1 MSYLCKKYVSCL
13 LLFTNALLRM
23 CENKCNFAPS
33 FIANSKIYIMNRVL
47 LFFAL
52 LLGMVCALPVS
63 AQVSGVIV
71 DETGEPIIGA
81 SILEKGTTNGTI
93 TDFDGNFTLDVAE
106 GAILEISY
114 VGYASQSLPAQANM
128 NVVLREDTEVL
139 EEVVVVGYGVQKKSD
154 LTGAISQVNEK
165 DLQKTPAPSIG
176 VALEGRA
183 AGLQV
188 TGSGAPGSNVS
199 LNIRGIGSINNSQPL
214 IVIDGVPTDVPL
226 NMINMDDVA
235 SVDVLKDASATA
247 IYGSRGAYGV
257 VIITTKKGE
266 NEKGHISLKGSFG
279 FDQLQRT
286 LPLLKAY
293 QFASLHNEMM
303 AAAGQ
308 PQYPGYADPLALGD
322 GTDWMSQLWQFAPTQ
337 NYCLSYS
344 GGTQKSNFY
353 VSGAYYD
360 QRGIIKTTA
369 YKRLTIQFNHDTQ
382 LFDWLKFGHK
392 LSLNH
397 DIKSGG
403 EYNIQNTMRALPTQ
417 PIYNE
422 DGSWAGPVGLAMY
435 VGDIANPI
443 GKMKENTST
452 TKGYN
457 LLGNIYAE
465 IKPLDWL
472 IFKTTFGMQVMY
484 WDTEGWTPK
493 YDWQP
498 IAQPESQVFRSFDK
512 SVTWLWDNTLTFIK
526 TFNQKHSFSAM
537 IGSSMQSNTYE
548 YMSGTVQGFISESAR
563 QLSNGLLEP
572 TIGGNKSDWALLSFM
587 SRVTYGYD
595 NRYLLTAT
603 FRADGSS
610 RFAKKNRW
618 GFFPSV
624 AVAWR
629 MSEEHWFEKNF
640 WLTDLKLRAGYG
652 LTGNQAS
659 VGNYAYASQLQTV
672 QYVFGDKQVAG
683 LAPWVLPNPNVRWET
698 VEQYNVGADLSFF
711 DQRLHATVDW
721 YIKNTNDML
730 VPMSVPI
737 SSGYS
742 DEAVPSINAGRM
754 RNTGVEVSL
763 NSLNFK
769 GDFTWT
775 TTVNFA
781 YNRNIILSLNDDVPM
796 YFDCNVHKIGYPVA
810 AFYGYVTDGIFQT
823 QEEVDMHAVQ
833 TIGSDK
839 YTSTQPGDIRFK
851 DLNGDGVINED
862 DRTILGSPTPAWTFS
877 MNNRFEFYGVDIEIY
892 LQGAAGNKIYN
903 GNRSTLEAMSVAQNQ
918 MTTVLDRWRPG
929 NPSNTMPRAVFS
941 DPNKNNRV
949 SDRFLE
955 PGDYLR
961 LKSIT
966 VGYTLPKKYTKKAL
980 MDEVRLSI
988 SGANLYT
995 LTRYKG
1001 LDPEVGGSGID
1012 SNVYPLTRNFTFG
1025 LNIIF

>member
-1 MSYLCKKYVSCL
+1 MVKKFLKLSMLCL
-13 LLFTNALLRM
+13 LLACT
-23 CENKCNFAPS
+23 
-33 FIANSKIYIMNRVL
+33 
-47 LFFAL
+47 
-52 LLGMVCALPVS
+52 LPLC

-93 TDFDGNFTLDVAE
+93 TDFDGNFVLDVAE
-106 GAILEISY
+106 GATLEISY
-114 VGYASQSLPAQANM
+114 VGYATQSLPAHADM
-128 NVVLREDTEVL
+128 HVVLKEDTEVL

-154 LTGAISQVNEK
+154 LTGSIAQVNEK
-165 DLQKTPAPSIG
+165 DLQKTPAPSLG
-176 VALEGRA
+176 SALEGRA

-266 NEKGHISLKGSFG
+266 NEKGHINLKASFG

-303 AAAGQ
+303 ANAGQ
-308 PQYPGYADPLALGD
+308 PQNPLFADPMTLGA
-322 GTDWMSQLWQFAPTQ
+322 GTDWMSELWQFAPTQ
-337 NYCLSYS
+337 NYSLSYS
-344 GGTQKSNFY
+344 GGTKKSNFY
-353 VSGAYYD
+353 VSGAFYD
-360 QRGIIKTTA
+360 QKGIIKTTA
-369 YKRLTIQFNHDTQ
+369 YRRITLQFNHDTQ

-397 DIKSGG
+397 DVKSGG

-417 PIYNE
+417 AIYNE

-443 GKMKENTST
+443 GKMNMNTSS

-484 WDTEGWTPK
+484 WDTESWTPA

-498 IAQPESQVFRSFDK
+498 IVQPESQVFHSFDK
-512 SVTWLWDNTLTFIK
+512 SVTWLWDNTLSFVK
-526 TFNQKHSFSAM
+526 TFNDKHNFTAM
-537 IGSSMQSNTYE
+537 IGSSMQANAYE
-548 YMSGTVQGFISESAR
+548 FMSGAVQGFVSENAR

-572 TIGGNKSDWALLSFM
+572 TIYGNKSDWSLLSFM
-587 SRVTYGYD
+587 GRVTYGYD
-595 NRYLLTAT
+595 NRYLVTAT

-624 AVAWR
+624 ALAWR
-629 MSEEHWFEKNF
+629 MSEENWFEKTF
-640 WLTDLKLRAGYG
+640 WLSDLKLRAGYG

-672 QYVFGDKQVAG
+672 QYVFGDKQVGG

-698 VEQYNVGADLSFF
+698 VEQYNVGADFAFF

-769 GDFTWT
+769 KTNFTWT
-775 TTVNFA
+775 TTVNLA
-781 YNRNIILSLNDDVPM
+781 YNHNVILSLNDNVPM
-796 YFDCNVHKIGYPVA
+796 YFDCNIHKVGYPVA

-823 QEEVDMHAVQ
+823 EEEVNQHAVQ

-839 YTSTQPGDIRFK
+839 FTSTQPGDIRFK

-862 DRTILGSPTPAWTFS
+862 DRTILGTPTPSWTFS
-877 MNNRFEFYGVDIEIY
+877 MNNRFEFYGVDVEVY

-918 MTTVLDRWRPG
+918 LTSTLDRWRPDYH
-929 NPSNTMPRAVFS
+929 STTMPRAVFS

-955 PGDYLR
+955 SGDYLR

-966 VGYTLPKKYTKKAL
+966 IGYTLPKKYTQKAL
-980 MDEVRLSI
+980 MEEVRFSI
-988 SGANLYT
+988 SGQNLYT
-995 LTRYKG
+995 LTRYTG

-1012 SNVYPLTRNFTFG
+1012 SNVYPMTRNFTFG
-1025 LNIIF
+1025 LNITF

>member
-1 MSYLCKKYVSCL
+1 MRKRRAKLSTLW
-13 LLFTNALLRM
+13 LFLA
-23 CENKCNFAPS
+23 
-33 FIANSKIYIMNRVL
+33 
-47 LFFAL
+47 
-52 LLGMVCALPVS
+52 CALSLS

-106 GAILEISY
+106 GATLEISY
-114 VGYASQSLPAQANM
+114 VGYATQSLAAAAGM
-128 NVVLREDTEVL
+128 RVVLKEDTEVL

-154 LTGAISQVNEK
+154 LTGSISQVSEK
-165 DLQKTPAPSIG
+165 DLQKTPAPSLG
-176 VALEGRA
+176 SALEGRA

-188 TGSGAPGSNVS
+188 TGVGAPGDNVR
-199 LNIRGIGSINNSQPL
+199 LTIRGVGSIENSDPL

-257 VIITTKKGE
+257 VIITTKRGE

-303 AAAGQ
+303 ANAGE
-308 PQYPGYADPLALGD
+308 PQNPAFADPKALGD
-322 GTDWMSQLWQFAPTQ
+322 GTDWMSELWQFAPTQ
-337 NYCLSYS
+337 NYSLSYS
-344 GGTQKSNFY
+344 GGNQKSNFY
-353 VSGAYYD
+353 VSGAFYD
-360 QRGIIKTTA
+360 QKGIIKTTA
-369 YKRLTIQFNHDTQ
+369 YRRITLQFNHDTQ
-382 LFDWLKFGHK
+382 ILNWLKFGHK

-397 DIKSGG
+397 DVKSGG

-417 PIYNE
+417 AIFNE

-443 GKMKENTST
+443 GKMKMNTNS

-472 IFKTTFGMQVMY
+472 IFKTTFGIQVMY
-484 WDTEGWTPK
+484 WDKQSWTPA

-512 SVTWLWDNTLTFIK
+512 SITWLWDNTLSFVK
-526 TFNQKHSFSAM
+526 TFKEKHNFTAM
-537 IGSSMQSNTYE
+537 IGSSMQANDYE
-548 YMSGTVQGFISESAR
+548 FMSGAVQGFVSENAR

-572 TIGGNKSDWALLSFM
+572 TIYGNKSDWALLSFM
-587 SRVTYGYD
+587 GRVTYGYD

-618 GFFPSV
+618 GYFPSV
-624 AVAWR
+624 ALAWR
-629 MSEEHWFEKNF
+629 MSEEHWFKKSF

-659 VGNYAYASQLQTV
+659 VGNYAYASKLQTV
-672 QYVFGDKQVAG
+672 QYSFGDKQVGG
-683 LAPWVLPNPNVRWET
+683 LAPWELPNPNVRWET
-698 VEQYNVGADLSFF
+698 VEQYNVGADFAFF

-742 DEAVPSINAGRM
+742 DEAVPRINAGKM

-769 GDFTWT
+769 NKNFTWT

-781 YNRNIILSLNDDVPM
+781 YNHNVILSLNDDVPM
-796 YFDCNVHKIGYPVA
+796 YFDCNIHKVGCPVA

-823 QEEVDMHAVQ
+823 QDEVDQHAVQ

-862 DRTILGSPTPAWTFS
+862 DRTILGSPTPSWTFS
-877 MNNRFEFYGVDIEIY
+877 MNNRFEFYGVDIELY
-892 LQGAAGNKIYN
+892 LQGAAGNMIYN

-918 MTTVLDRWRPG
+918 LTSTLDRWRPDHH
-929 NPSNTMPRAVFS
+929 STTMPRAVFS

-955 PGDYLR
+955 KGDYLR

-966 VGYTLPKKYTKKAL
+966 IGYTLPKHLTMKAH
-980 MDEVRLSI
+980 MDEVRFSV
-988 SGANLYT
+988 SGQNLYT
-995 LTRYKG
+995 FTRYTG

-1025 LNIIF
+1025 LNITF

>member
-1 MSYLCKKYVSCL
+1 MRKRRAKLSMLW
-13 LLFTNALLRM
+13 LFLA
-23 CENKCNFAPS
+23 
-33 FIANSKIYIMNRVL
+33 
-47 LFFAL
+47 
-52 LLGMVCALPVS
+52 CALSLS

-106 GAILEISY
+106 GATLEISY
-114 VGYASQSLPAQANM
+114 VGYATQSLAAAAGM
-128 NVVLREDTEVL
+128 RVVLKEDTEVL

-154 LTGAISQVNEK
+154 LTGSISQVSEK
-165 DLQKTPAPSIG
+165 DLQKTPAPSLG
-176 VALEGRA
+176 SALEGRA

-188 TGSGAPGSNVS
+188 TGVGAPGDNVR
-199 LNIRGIGSINNSQPL
+199 LTIRGVGSIENSDPL

-303 AAAGQ
+303 ANAGQ
-308 PQYPGYADPLALGD
+308 PQNPAFADPKALGD
-322 GTDWMSQLWQFAPTQ
+322 GTDWMSELWQFAPTQ
-337 NYCLSYS
+337 NYSLSYS

-353 VSGAYYD
+353 VSGAFYD
-360 QRGIIKTTA
+360 QKGIIKTTA
-369 YKRLTIQFNHDTQ
+369 YRRITLQFNHDTQ
-382 LFDWLKFGHK
+382 LLNWLKFGHK

-417 PIYNE
+417 AIKNE
-422 DGSWAGPVGLAMY
+422 DGTWAGPVGLAMY
-435 VGDIANPI
+435 VGDIANPV
-443 GKMKENTST
+443 GKMMENTSS

-472 IFKTTFGMQVMY
+472 IFKTTFGIQVMY
-484 WDTEGWTPK
+484 WDQQSWTPA

-498 IAQPESQVFRSFDK
+498 IAQPESQAFRSFDK
-512 SVTWLWDNTLTFIK
+512 SITWLWDNTLSFVK
-526 TFNQKHSFSAM
+526 TFKDKHNFTAM
-537 IGSSMQSNTYE
+537 IGSSMQANDYE
-548 YMSGTVQGFISESAR
+548 FMSGAVQGFVSENAR

-572 TIGGNKSDWALLSFM
+572 TIYGNKSDWALLSFM
-587 SRVTYGYD
+587 GRVTYGYD

-618 GFFPSV
+618 GYFPSV
-624 AVAWR
+624 ALAWR
-629 MSEEHWFEKNF
+629 MSEEHWFKKSF
-640 WLTDLKLRAGYG
+640 WLTDFKLRAGYG

-659 VGNYAYASQLQTV
+659 VSNYAYASKLQTV
-672 QYVFGDKQVAG
+672 QYSFGDKQVGG
-683 LAPWVLPNPNVRWET
+683 LAPWELPNPNVRWET
-698 VEQYNVGADLSFF
+698 VEQYNVGVDFAFF

-742 DEAVPSINAGRM
+742 DEAVPSINAGKM

-769 GDFTWT
+769 KKNFTWT

-781 YNRNIILSLNDDVPM
+781 YNRNMILSLNDDVPM
-796 YFDCNVHKIGYPVA
+796 YFDCNIHKVGYPVA
-810 AFYGYVTDGIFQT
+810 AFYGYVTDGIFQS
-823 QEEVDMHAVQ
+823 QEEVDQHAVQ
-833 TIGSDK
+833 TIGSDP

-851 DLNGDGVINED
+851 DINGDGVINED
-862 DRTILGSPTPAWTFS
+862 DRTILGSPTPSWTFS
-877 MNNRFEFYGVDIEIY
+877 MNNRFEFYGVDIELY
-892 LQGAAGNKIYN
+892 LQGAAGNMIYN

-918 MTTVLDRWRPG
+918 LTSTLDRWRPDYH
-929 NPSNTMPRAVFS
+929 STTMPRAVFS

-955 PGDYLR
+955 KGDYLR

-966 VGYTLPKKYTKKAL
+966 IGYTLPKHLTSKAR
-980 MDEVRLSI
+980 MDEVRFSV
-988 SGANLYT
+988 SGQNLYT
-995 LTRYKG
+995 FTRYTG

-1025 LNIIF
+1025 INITF

>member
-1 MSYLCKKYVSCL
+1 MKRLSKFSILW
-13 LLFTNALLRM
+13 LFLACTL
-23 CENKCNFAPS
+23 S
-33 FIANSKIYIMNRVL
+33 I
-47 LFFAL
+47 
-52 LLGMVCALPVS
+52 S
-63 AQVSGVIV
+63 AQVGGVIV

-106 GAILEISY
+106 GATLEISY
-114 VGYASQSLPAQANM
+114 VGYATQSLKAAAGM
-128 NVVLREDTEVL
+128 HVVLKEDTEVL

-154 LTGAISQVNEK
+154 LTGSISQVSEK
-165 DLQKTPAPSIG
+165 DLQKTPAPSLG
-176 VALEGRA
+176 SALEGRA

-188 TGSGAPGSNVS
+188 TGVGAPGDNVR
-199 LNIRGIGSINNSQPL
+199 LTIRGVGSIENSDPL

-257 VIITTKKGE
+257 VIITTKRGE

-308 PQYPGYADPLALGD
+308 PQNPAFADPKALGD
-322 GTDWMSQLWQFAPTQ
+322 GTDWMSELWQFAPTQ
-337 NYCLSYS
+337 NYSLSYS

-360 QRGIIKTTA
+360 QKGIIKTSA
-369 YKRLTIQFNHDTQ
+369 YKRITLQFNHDTQ
-382 LFDWLKFGHK
+382 LLNWLKFGHK

-403 EYNIQNTMRALPTQ
+403 EYDIQNTMRALPTQ
-417 PIYNE
+417 AIYNE

-443 GKMKENTST
+443 GKMKMNTSS

-472 IFKTTFGMQVMY
+472 IFRTTFGMQVMY
-484 WDTEGWTPK
+484 WDKQSWTPA

-498 IAQPESQVFRSFDK
+498 IAQPESQAFRSFEK
-512 SVTWLWDNTLTFIK
+512 SITWLWDNTLSFVK
-526 TFNQKHSFSAM
+526 TFKDKHNFTAM
-537 IGSSMQSNTYE
+537 IGSSMQANDYE
-548 YMSGTVQGFISESAR
+548 FMSGAVQGFVSENAR

-572 TIGGNKSDWALLSFM
+572 TIYGNKSDWALLSFM
-587 SRVTYGYD
+587 GRVTYGYD

-618 GFFPSV
+618 GYFPSV
-624 AVAWR
+624 ALAWR
-629 MSEEHWFEKNF
+629 MSEEHWFKKSF
-640 WLTDLKLRAGYG
+640 VLSDLKLRAGYG

-659 VGNYAYASQLQTV
+659 VGNYAYASKLQTV
-672 QYVFGDKQVAG
+672 QYSLGDKQVGG
-683 LAPWVLPNPNVRWET
+683 LAPWELPNPNVRWET
-698 VEQYNVGADLSFF
+698 VEQYNVGADFAFF
-711 DQRLHATVDW
+711 DQRLHANVDW

-742 DEAVPSINAGRM
+742 DESVPRINAGRM

-769 GDFTWT
+769 KKNFTWT

-781 YNRNIILSLNDDVPM
+781 YNHNVILSLNDNVPM
-796 YFDCNVHKIGYPVA
+796 YFDCNIHKVGYPVA
-810 AFYGYVTDGIFQT
+810 AFYGYVTDGIFQS
-823 QEEVDMHAVQ
+823 QEEVDQHAVQ
-833 TIGSDK
+833 TIGSDQ

-862 DRTILGSPTPAWTFS
+862 DRTILGSPTPSWTFS
-877 MNNRFEFYGVDIEIY
+877 MNNRFEFYGVDIELY
-892 LQGAAGNKIYN
+892 LQGAAGNMIYN

-918 MTTVLDRWRPG
+918 LTTTLDRWRPDYH
-929 NPSNTMPRAVFS
+929 STTMPRAVFS

-955 PGDYLR
+955 KGDYLR

-966 VGYTLPKKYTKKAL
+966 IGYTLPKHLTSKAR
-980 MDEVRLSI
+980 MDEVRFSV
-988 SGANLYT
+988 SGQNLYT
-995 LTRYKG
+995 FTRYTG

-1025 LNIIF
+1025 INITF

>member
-1 MSYLCKKYVSCL
+1 MNTKSIPITLI
-13 LLFTNALLRM
+13 LLFACVFPLW
-23 CENKCNFAPS
+23 
-33 FIANSKIYIMNRVL
+33 
-47 LFFAL
+47 
-52 LLGMVCALPVS
+52 

-71 DETGEPIIGA
+71 DEKGEPIIGA

-93 TDFDGNFTLDVAE
+93 TDFDGNFMLDVAE
-106 GAILEISY
+106 GATLEISY
-114 VGYASQSLPAQANM
+114 VGYATQSLPAAANM
-128 NVVLREDTEVL
+128 RIVLKEDTEVL

-154 LTGAISQVNEK
+154 LTGAISQVTEK
-165 DLQKTPAPSIG
+165 DLQKVPAPSIG

-266 NEKGHISLKGSFG
+266 NEKGHINLKASFG
-279 FDQLQRT
+279 FDRLQRT

-308 PQYPGYADPLALGD
+308 PQYSGYADPLAFGD
-322 GTDWMSQLWQFAPTQ
+322 GTDWMSELWQFAPTQ
-337 NYCLSYS
+337 NYSLSYS
-344 GGTQKSNFY
+344 GGTKKSNFY

-360 QRGIIKTTA
+360 QKGIIKTTA
-369 YKRLTIQFNHDTQ
+369 YKRLTLQFNHDTQ

-403 EYNIQNTMRALPTQ
+403 AYNIQNTMRALPTQ

-422 DGSWAGPVGLAMY
+422 DGTWAGPVGLAMY

-465 IKPLDWL
+465 IKPVDWL
-472 IFKTTFGMQVMY
+472 IFKTTFGIQALF
-484 WDTEGWTPK
+484 WDEEGWTPK

-498 IAQPESQVFRSFDK
+498 IAQPESEASRKFDK
-512 SVTWLWDNTLTFIK
+512 SITWLWDNTLTFVK
-526 TFNQKHSFSAM
+526 TFKQKHNFTAM
-537 IGSSMQSNTYE
+537 IGSSMQANTYE
-548 YMSGTVQGFISESAR
+548 FMSGSVQGFISETAK

-572 TIGGNKSDWALLSFM
+572 TIYGNKSDWALLSFM
-587 SRVTYGYD
+587 GRVTYGYD

-618 GFFPSV
+618 GYFPSV
-624 AVAWR
+624 ALAWR

-640 WLTDLKLRAGYG
+640 WLSDLKLRAGYG
-652 LTGNQAS
+652 QTGNQAS

-672 QYVFGDKQVAG
+672 QYVLGDKQVPG

-698 VEQYNVGADLSFF
+698 VEQYNVGADFAFF

-781 YNRNIILSLNDDVPM
+781 YNRNLILSLNDNVPM

-833 TIGSDK
+833 TIGSDQ
-839 YTSTQPGDIRFK
+839 YSSTQPGDIRFK
-851 DLNGDGVINED
+851 DLNGDGIINED
-862 DRTILGSPTPAWTFS
+862 DRTVLGSPTPTWTFS
-877 MNNRFEFYGVDIEIY
+877 MNNRFEFYGVDVEVY

-918 MTTVLDRWRPG
+918 MTTVLDRWRPD
-929 NPSNTMPRAVFS
+929 NPTNTMPRAVFS

-955 PGDYLR
+955 SGDYLR

-980 MDEVRLSI
+980 MDEVRFSF
-988 SGANLYT
+988 SGQNLYT
-995 LTRYKG
+995 LTRYTG

-1025 LNIIF
+1025 LNITF

>member
-1 MSYLCKKYVSCL
+1 MNTKSIPITLI
-13 LLFTNALLRM
+13 LLFA
-23 CENKCNFAPS
+23 CVFP
-33 FIANSKIYIMNRVL
+33 FW
-47 LFFAL
+47 
-52 LLGMVCALPVS
+52 
-63 AQVSGVIV
+63 AQVSGVIL
-71 DETGEPIIGA
+71 DENGEPVIGA

-93 TDFDGNFTLDVAE
+93 TDFDGNFMLDVAE
-106 GAILEISY
+106 GATLEISY
-114 VGYASQSLPAQANM
+114 VGYATQSLPAAANM
-128 NVVLREDTEVL
+128 RIVLKEDTEVL

-154 LTGAISQVNEK
+154 LTGAISQVTEK
-165 DLQKTPAPSIG
+165 DLQKVPAPSIG

-257 VIITTKKGE
+257 VIITTKKGD
-266 NEKGHISLKGSFG
+266 NEKGHINLKASFG

-286 LPLLKAY
+286 LSLLKAY

-303 AAAGQ
+303 EAAGQ
-308 PQYPGYADPLALGD
+308 PQYSGYADPLVFGD
-322 GTDWMSQLWQFAPTQ
+322 GTDWMSELWQFAPTQ
-337 NYCLSYS
+337 NYSLSYS
-344 GGTQKSNFY
+344 GGTKKSNFY

-360 QRGIIKTTA
+360 QKGIIKTTA
-369 YKRLTIQFNHDTQ
+369 YKRLTLQFNHDTQ

-403 EYNIQNTMRALPTQ
+403 AYNIQNTMRALPTQ

-422 DGSWAGPVGLAMY
+422 DGTWAGPVGLAMY

-443 GKMKENTST
+443 GKMMENTST

-457 LLGNIYAE
+457 ILGNIYAE
-465 IKPLDWL
+465 IKPVDWL
-472 IFKTTFGMQVMY
+472 IFKTTFGIQALF
-484 WDTEGWTPK
+484 WDKEGWTPK

-498 IAQPESQVFRSFDK
+498 IAQPESEASREFDK
-512 SVTWLWDNTLTFIK
+512 SITWLWDNTLTFVK
-526 TFNQKHSFSAM
+526 TFKQKHNFTAM
-537 IGSSMQSNTYE
+537 IGSSMQANTYE
-548 YMSGTVQGFISESAR
+548 FMSGSVQGFISETAK

-572 TIGGNKSDWALLSFM
+572 TIYGNKSDWALLSFM
-587 SRVTYGYD
+587 GRVTYGYD

-618 GFFPSV
+618 GYFPSV
-624 AVAWR
+624 ALAWR

-640 WLTDLKLRAGYG
+640 WLSDLKLRAGYG
-652 LTGNQAS
+652 QTGNQAS

-672 QYVFGDKQVAG
+672 QYVLGDKQVPG

-698 VEQYNVGADLSFF
+698 VEQYNVGADFAFF

-769 GDFTWT
+769 KTNFTWT

-781 YNRNIILSLNDDVPM
+781 YNHNTILSLNDDVPM
-796 YFDCNVHKIGYPVA
+796 YFDCNIHKVGYPVA

-839 YTSTQPGDIRFK
+839 YSSTQPGDIRFK
-851 DLNGDGVINED
+851 DLNGDGIINED
-862 DRTILGSPTPAWTFS
+862 DRTVLGSPTPTWTFS
-877 MNNRFEFYGVDIEIY
+877 MNNRFEFYGVDVEVY

-918 MTTVLDRWRPG
+918 MTTVLDRWRPD
-929 NPSNTMPRAVFS
+929 NPTNTMPRAVFS

-955 PGDYLR
+955 SGDYLR

-966 VGYTLPKKYTKKAL
+966 IGYTLPKKYTKKAL
-980 MDEVRLSI
+980 MDEVRFSF
-988 SGANLYT
+988 SGQNLYT
-995 LTRYKG
+995 LTRYTG

-1025 LNIIF
+1025 LNITF

>member
-1 MSYLCKKYVSCL
+1 MKRLSKFSILW
-13 LLFTNALLRM
+13 LFLACTL
-23 CENKCNFAPS
+23 S
-33 FIANSKIYIMNRVL
+33 I
-47 LFFAL
+47 
-52 LLGMVCALPVS
+52 S
-63 AQVSGVIV
+63 AQVGGVIV

-106 GAILEISY
+106 GATLEISY
-114 VGYASQSLPAQANM
+114 VGYAMQSLKAAAGM
-128 NVVLREDTEVL
+128 HVVLKEDTEVL

-154 LTGAISQVNEK
+154 LTGSISQVSEK
-165 DLQKTPAPSIG
+165 DLQKTPAPSLG
-176 VALEGRA
+176 SALEGRA

-235 SVDVLKDASATA
+235 TVDVLKDASATA

-303 AAAGQ
+303 ANAGQ
-308 PQYPGYADPLALGD
+308 PQNPAFADPKALGD
-322 GTDWMSQLWQFAPTQ
+322 GTDWMSELWQFAPTQ
-337 NYCLSYS
+337 NYSLSYS

-353 VSGAYYD
+353 VSGAFYD
-360 QRGIIKTTA
+360 QKGIIKTTA
-369 YKRLTIQFNHDTQ
+369 YRRITLQFNHDTQ
-382 LFDWLKFGHK
+382 LLNWLKFGHK

-417 PIYNE
+417 AIKNE
-422 DGSWAGPVGLAMY
+422 DGTWAGPVGLAMY
-435 VGDIANPI
+435 VGDIANPV
-443 GKMKENTST
+443 GKMMENTSS

-472 IFKTTFGMQVMY
+472 IFKTTFGIQVMY
-484 WDTEGWTPK
+484 WDQQSWTPA

-498 IAQPESQVFRSFDK
+498 IAQPESQAFRSFDK
-512 SVTWLWDNTLTFIK
+512 SITWLWDNTLSFVK
-526 TFNQKHSFSAM
+526 TFKDKHNFTAM
-537 IGSSMQSNTYE
+537 IGSSMQANDYE
-548 YMSGTVQGFISESAR
+548 FMSGAVQGFVSENAR

-572 TIGGNKSDWALLSFM
+572 TIYGNKSDWALLSFM
-587 SRVTYGYD
+587 GRVTYGYD

-618 GFFPSV
+618 GYFPSV
-624 AVAWR
+624 ALAWR
-629 MSEEHWFEKNF
+629 MSEEHWFKKSF
-640 WLTDLKLRAGYG
+640 WLTDFKLRAGYG

-659 VGNYAYASQLQTV
+659 VSNYAYASKLQTV
-672 QYVFGDKQVAG
+672 QYSFGGKQVGG
-683 LAPWVLPNPNVRWET
+683 LAPWELPNPNVRWET
-698 VEQYNVGADLSFF
+698 VEQYNVGADFAFF

-742 DEAVPSINAGRM
+742 DEAVPSINAGKM

-769 GDFTWT
+769 KKNFTWT

-781 YNRNIILSLNDDVPM
+781 YNRNMILSLNDDVPM
-796 YFDCNVHKIGYPVA
+796 YFDCNIHKVGYPVA
-810 AFYGYVTDGIFQT
+810 AFYGYVTDGIFQS
-823 QEEVDMHAVQ
+823 QEEVEQHAVQ
-833 TIGSDK
+833 TIGSDQ

-862 DRTILGSPTPAWTFS
+862 DRTILGSPTPSWTFS
-877 MNNRFEFYGVDIEIY
+877 MNNRFEFYGVDIELY
-892 LQGAAGNKIYN
+892 LQGAAGNMIYN

-918 MTTVLDRWRPG
+918 LTSTLDRWRPDYH
-929 NPSNTMPRAVFS
+929 STTMPRAVFS

-955 PGDYLR
+955 KGDYLR

-966 VGYTLPKKYTKKAL
+966 IGYTLPKHLTSKAR
-980 MDEVRLSI
+980 MDEVRFSV
-988 SGANLYT
+988 SGQNLYT
-995 LTRYKG
+995 FTRYTG

-1025 LNIIF
+1025 INITF

>member
-1 MSYLCKKYVSCL
+1 MMKRLSKLSILWL
-13 LLFTNALLRM
+13 LLT
-23 CENKCNFAPS
+23 
-33 FIANSKIYIMNRVL
+33 
-47 LFFAL
+47 
-52 LLGMVCALPVS
+52 CALPIC
-63 AQVSGVIV
+63 AQVNGVIV

-81 SILEKGTTNGTI
+81 SVLEKGTTNGTI
-93 TDFDGNFTLDVAE
+93 TDFDGNFALQVAE
-106 GAILEISY
+106 GAMLEISY
-114 VGYASQSLPAQANM
+114 VGYASQTLPAAANM
-128 NVVLREDTEVL
+128 NIVLKEDAEVL

-154 LTGAISQVNEK
+154 LTGSISQVNEK
-165 DLQKTPAPSIG
+165 DLQKMPAPSLG
-176 VALEGRA
+176 AALEGRA

-199 LNIRGIGSINNSQPL
+199 LNIRGVGSINNSQPL

-226 NMINMDDVA
+226 NMLNMDDVA
-235 SVDVLKDASATA
+235 SIDVLKDASATA

-279 FDQLQRT
+279 FDQIQRT
-286 LPLLKAY
+286 LPLLNAS

-308 PQYPGYADPLALGD
+308 PQYSAYADPTKLGV
-322 GTDWMSQLWQFAPTQ
+322 GTDWMSELWQFAPTQ

-353 VSGAYYD
+353 VSGAYFD
-360 QRGIIKTTA
+360 QKGIIKTTD
-369 YKRLTIQFNHDTQ
+369 YKRITLQFNHDTK
-382 LFDWLKFGHK
+382 LFEWLRFGHK

-397 DIKSGG
+397 DIKSSG

-417 PIYNE
+417 AIKNE
-422 DGSWAGPVGLAMY
+422 DGTWAGPTGLAMY
-435 VGDIANPI
+435 VGDITNPI
-443 GKMKENTST
+443 GKMMENNST

-472 IFKTTFGMQVMY
+472 IFKTTFGIQVMY
-484 WDTEGWTPK
+484 WDTEGWSPA
-493 YDWQP
+493 YDWKP
-498 IAQPESQVFRSFDK
+498 IAQPESQVSHSFDK
-512 SVTWLWDNTLTFIK
+512 SITWLWDNTLSFVK
-526 TFNQKHSFSAM
+526 TFKEKHAFTAM
-537 IGSSMQSNTYE
+537 IGSSMQANNYE
-548 YMSGTVQGFISESAR
+548 YMAGAVQGFISEEAR
-563 QLSNGLLEP
+563 QLSNGLLDP
-572 TIGGNKSDWALLSFM
+572 TLSGNKSDWALLSFM

-595 NRYLLTAT
+595 NRYLFTAT

-618 GFFPSV
+618 GFFPSFG
-624 AVAWR
+624 AAWR
-629 MSEEHWFEKNF
+629 ISEEHWFNKTF

-672 QYVFGDKQVAG
+672 QYVFGGTQVAG

-698 VEQYNVGADLSFF
+698 VEQYNVGVDLALF
-711 DQRLHATVDW
+711 DQRLHATIDG
-721 YIKNTNDML
+721 YIKNTNNML

-754 RNTGVEVSL
+754 RNMGIEVSL

-769 GDFTWT
+769 NPNFTWT
-775 TTVNFA
+775 TTVNFSYN
-781 YNRNIILSLNDDVPM
+781 YNRILSLNDDVPM
-796 YFDCNVHKIGYPVA
+796 YFDCNIHAVNYPVA
-810 AFYGYVTDGIFQT
+810 AFYGYVTDGIFQS
-823 QEEVDMHAVQ
+823 QEEIDAHAIQ

-851 DLNGDGVINED
+851 DLNNDGVINED
-862 DRTILGSPTPAWTFS
+862 DRTILGSPTPSWTFS
-877 MNNRFEFYGVDIEIY
+877 MNNRFEFYGVDIEVY
-892 LQGAAGNKIYN
+892 LQGVAGNKIYN
-903 GNRSTLEAMSVAQNQ
+903 GNRATLEAMSVAQNQ
-918 MTTVLDRWRPG
+918 MTTVLDRWRED

-949 SDRFLE
+949 SDRYLE
-955 PGDYLR
+955 DGDYLR

-966 VGYTLPKKYTKKAL
+966 IGYTLPKHLTKKAL
-980 MDEVRLSI
+980 MEEVRFSV
-988 SGANLYT
+988 SGQNLYT
-995 LTRYKG
+995 FTRYTG
-1001 LDPEVGGSGID
+1001 LDPEVGGTGID

-1025 LNIIF
+1025 LNIMF

>member
-1 MSYLCKKYVSCL
+1 MKRLSKFSILW
-13 LLFTNALLRM
+13 LFLACTL
-23 CENKCNFAPS
+23 S
-33 FIANSKIYIMNRVL
+33 I
-47 LFFAL
+47 
-52 LLGMVCALPVS
+52 S
-63 AQVSGVIV
+63 AQVGGVIV

-106 GAILEISY
+106 GATLEISY
-114 VGYASQSLPAQANM
+114 VGYATQSLKAAAGM
-128 NVVLREDTEVL
+128 HVVLKEDTEVL

-154 LTGAISQVNEK
+154 LTGSISQVSEK
-165 DLQKTPAPSIG
+165 DLQKTPAPSLG
-176 VALEGRA
+176 SALEGRA

-235 SVDVLKDASATA
+235 TVDVLKDASATA

-303 AAAGQ
+303 ANAGQ
-308 PQYPGYADPLALGD
+308 PQNPAFADPKALGD
-322 GTDWMSQLWQFAPTQ
+322 GTDWMSELWQFAPTQ
-337 NYCLSYS
+337 NYSLSYS

-353 VSGAYYD
+353 VSGAFYD
-360 QRGIIKTTA
+360 QKGIIKTTA
-369 YKRLTIQFNHDTQ
+369 YRRITLQFNHDTQ
-382 LFDWLKFGHK
+382 LLNWLKFGHK

-417 PIYNE
+417 AIKNE
-422 DGSWAGPVGLAMY
+422 DGTWAGPVGLAMY
-435 VGDIANPI
+435 VGDIANPV
-443 GKMKENTST
+443 GKMMENTSS

-472 IFKTTFGMQVMY
+472 IFKTTFGIQVMY
-484 WDTEGWTPK
+484 WDQQSWTPA

-498 IAQPESQVFRSFDK
+498 IAQPESQAFRSFDK
-512 SVTWLWDNTLTFIK
+512 SITWLWDNTLSFVK
-526 TFNQKHSFSAM
+526 TFKDKHNFTAM
-537 IGSSMQSNTYE
+537 IGSSMQANDYE
-548 YMSGTVQGFISESAR
+548 FMSGAVQGFVSENAR

-572 TIGGNKSDWALLSFM
+572 TIYGNKSDWALLSFM
-587 SRVTYGYD
+587 GRVTYGYD

-618 GFFPSV
+618 GYFPSV
-624 AVAWR
+624 ALAWR
-629 MSEEHWFEKNF
+629 MSEEHWFKKSF
-640 WLTDLKLRAGYG
+640 WLTDFKLRAGYG

-659 VGNYAYASQLQTV
+659 VSNYAYASKLQTV
-672 QYVFGDKQVAG
+672 QYSFGDKQVGG
-683 LAPWVLPNPNVRWET
+683 LAPWELPNPNVRWET
-698 VEQYNVGADLSFF
+698 VEQYNVGADFAFF

-742 DEAVPSINAGRM
+742 DEAVPSINAGKM

-769 GDFTWT
+769 KKNFTWT

-781 YNRNIILSLNDDVPM
+781 YNRNMILSLNDDVPM
-796 YFDCNVHKIGYPVA
+796 YFDCNIHKVGYPVA
-810 AFYGYVTDGIFQT
+810 AFYGYVTDGIFQS
-823 QEEVDMHAVQ
+823 QEEVDQHAVQ
-833 TIGSDK
+833 TIGSDQ

-862 DRTILGSPTPAWTFS
+862 DRTILGSPTPSWTFS
-877 MNNRFEFYGVDIEIY
+877 MNNRFEFYGVDIELY
-892 LQGAAGNKIYN
+892 LQGAAGNMIYN

-918 MTTVLDRWRPG
+918 LTSTLDRWRPDYH
-929 NPSNTMPRAVFS
+929 STTMPRAVFS

-955 PGDYLR
+955 KGDYLR

-966 VGYTLPKKYTKKAL
+966 IGYTLPKHLTSKAR
-980 MDEVRLSI
+980 MDEVRFSV
-988 SGANLYT
+988 SGQNLYT
-995 LTRYKG
+995 FTRYTG

-1025 LNIIF
+1025 INITF

>member
-1 MSYLCKKYVSCL
+1 MKRISILTI
-13 LLFTNALLRM
+13 LFLSLA
-23 CENKCNFAPS
+23 
-33 FIANSKIYIMNRVL
+33 
-47 LFFAL
+47 
-52 LLGMVCALPVS
+52 CATPIW
-63 AQVSGVIV
+63 AQVTGTIV

-93 TDFDGNFTLDVAE
+93 TDFDGNFTLDVSE
-106 GAILEISY
+106 GAMLEISY
-114 VGYASQSLPAQANM
+114 VGYASQSLPAKANM
-128 NVVLREDTEVL
+128 NVVLKEDTEVL

-154 LTGAISQVNEK
+154 LTGSISQVSEK
-165 DLQKTPAPSIG
+165 DLQKTPAPSLG
-176 VALEGRA
+176 SALEGRA

-188 TGSGAPGSNVS
+188 TGVGAPGDNVR
-199 LNIRGIGSINNSQPL
+199 LTIRGVGSIENSDPL

-257 VIITTKKGE
+257 VIITTKRGE

-303 AAAGQ
+303 ANAGE
-308 PQYPGYADPLALGD
+308 PQNPAFADPTALGN
-322 GTDWMSQLWQFAPTQ
+322 GTDWMSELWQFAPTQ
-337 NYCLSYS
+337 NYSLSYS
-344 GGTQKSNFY
+344 GGNQKSNFY
-353 VSGAYYD
+353 VSGAFYD
-360 QRGIIKTTA
+360 QKGIIKTTA
-369 YKRLTIQFNHDTQ
+369 YRRITLQFNHDTQ
-382 LFDWLKFGHK
+382 ILNWLKFGHK

-397 DIKSGG
+397 DVKSGG
-403 EYNIQNTMRALPTQ
+403 EHNIQNTMRALPTQ
-417 PIYNE
+417 AIFNE

-443 GKMKENTST
+443 GKMKMNTNS

-472 IFKTTFGMQVMY
+472 IFKTTFGIQVMY
-484 WDTEGWTPK
+484 WDKQSWTPA

-512 SVTWLWDNTLTFIK
+512 SITWLWDNTLSFVK
-526 TFNQKHSFSAM
+526 TFKEKHNFTAM
-537 IGSSMQSNTYE
+537 IGSSMQANDYE
-548 YMSGTVQGFISESAR
+548 FMSGAVQGFVSENAR

-572 TIGGNKSDWALLSFM
+572 TIYGNKSDWALLSFM
-587 SRVTYGYD
+587 GRVTYGYD

-618 GFFPSV
+618 GYFPSV
-624 AVAWR
+624 ALAWR
-629 MSEEHWFEKNF
+629 MSEEHWFKKSF

-659 VGNYAYASQLQTV
+659 VGNYAYASKLQTV
-672 QYVFGDKQVAG
+672 QYSFGDKQVGG
-683 LAPWVLPNPNVRWET
+683 LAPWELPNPNVRWET
-698 VEQYNVGADLSFF
+698 VEQYNVGADFAFF

-742 DEAVPSINAGRM
+742 DEAVPRINAGKM

-763 NSLNFK
+763 NSMNFK
-769 GDFTWT
+769 NKNFTWT

-781 YNRNIILSLNDDVPM
+781 YNHNVILSLNDNVPM
-796 YFDCNVHKIGYPVA
+796 YFDCNIHKVGCPVA
-810 AFYGYVTDGIFQT
+810 AFYGYVTDGIFQS
-823 QEEVDMHAVQ
+823 QEEVDQHAVQ

-862 DRTILGSPTPAWTFS
+862 DRTILGSPMPSWTFS
-877 MNNRFEFYGVDIEIY
+877 MNNRFEFYGVDIEVY
-892 LQGAAGNKIYN
+892 LQGAAGNMIYN

-918 MTTVLDRWRPG
+918 LTSTLDRWRPDHH
-929 NPSNTMPRAVFS
+929 STTMPRAVFS

-955 PGDYLR
+955 KGDYLR

-966 VGYTLPKKYTKKAL
+966 IGYTLPKHLTMKAH
-980 MDEVRLSI
+980 MEEVRFSV
-988 SGANLYT
+988 SGQNLYT
-995 LTRYKG
+995 FTRYTG

-1025 LNIIF
+1025 LNITF

>member
-1 MSYLCKKYVSCL
+1 MKKYSIFSVL
-13 LLFTNALLRM
+13 LLM
-23 CENKCNFAPS
+23 
-33 FIANSKIYIMNRVL
+33 
-47 LFFAL
+47 LF
-52 LLGMVCALPVS
+52 CAVS
-63 AQVSGVIV
+63 IQAQVSGVIV

-93 TDFDGNFTLDVAE
+93 TDFDGNFLLNVAE
-106 GAILEISY
+106 GVTLEISY
-114 VGYASQSLPAQANM
+114 VGYASQSLIAAANM
-128 NVVLREDTEVL
+128 RVVLKEDTEVL

-154 LTGAISQVNEK
+154 LTGSISQVSEK
-165 DLQKTPAPSIG
+165 DLQKTPAPSLG
-176 VALEGRA
+176 SALEGRA

-188 TGSGAPGSNVS
+188 TGVGAPGDNVR
-199 LNIRGIGSINNSQPL
+199 LTIRGVGSIENSDPL

-257 VIITTKKGE
+257 VIITTKRGE

-303 AAAGQ
+303 ANAGE
-308 PQYPGYADPLALGD
+308 PQNPAFADPKALGD
-322 GTDWMSQLWQFAPTQ
+322 GTDWMSELWQFAPTQ
-337 NYCLSYS
+337 NYSLSYS
-344 GGTQKSNFY
+344 GGNQKSNFY
-353 VSGAYYD
+353 VSGAFYD
-360 QRGIIKTTA
+360 QKGIIKTTA
-369 YKRLTIQFNHDTQ
+369 YRRITLQFNHDTQ
-382 LFDWLKFGHK
+382 ILNWLKFGHK

-397 DIKSGG
+397 DVKSGG

-417 PIYNE
+417 AIKNE
-422 DGSWAGPVGLAMY
+422 DGTWAGPVGLAMY

-443 GKMKENTST
+443 GKMKMNTNS

-472 IFKTTFGMQVMY
+472 IFKTTFGIQVMY
-484 WDTEGWTPK
+484 WDKQSWTPA

-512 SVTWLWDNTLTFIK
+512 SITWLWDNTLSFVK
-526 TFNQKHSFSAM
+526 TFKEKHNFTAM
-537 IGSSMQSNTYE
+537 IGSSMQANDYE
-548 YMSGTVQGFISESAR
+548 FMSGAVQGFVSENAR

-572 TIGGNKSDWALLSFM
+572 TIYGNKSDWALLSFM
-587 SRVTYGYD
+587 GRVTYGYD

-618 GFFPSV
+618 GYFPSV
-624 AVAWR
+624 ALAWR
-629 MSEEHWFEKNF
+629 MSEEHWFKKSF

-659 VGNYAYASQLQTV
+659 VGNYAYASKLQTV
-672 QYVFGDKQVAG
+672 QYSFGDKQVGG
-683 LAPWVLPNPNVRWET
+683 LAPWELPNPNVRWET
-698 VEQYNVGADLSFF
+698 VEQYNVGADFAFF

-742 DEAVPSINAGRM
+742 DEAVPRINAGKM

-769 GDFTWT
+769 NKNFTWT

-781 YNRNIILSLNDDVPM
+781 YNHNVILSLNDDVPM
-796 YFDCNVHKIGYPVA
+796 YFDCNIHKVGCPVA

-823 QEEVDMHAVQ
+823 QDEVDQHAVQ

-862 DRTILGSPTPAWTFS
+862 DRTILGSPTPSWTFS
-877 MNNRFEFYGVDIEIY
+877 MNNRFEFYGVDIELY
-892 LQGAAGNKIYN
+892 LQGAAGNMIYN

-918 MTTVLDRWRPG
+918 LTSTLDRWRPDHH
-929 NPSNTMPRAVFS
+929 STTMPRAVFS

-955 PGDYLR
+955 KGDYLR

-966 VGYTLPKKYTKKAL
+966 IGYTLPKHLTSKAH
-980 MDEVRLSI
+980 MEEVRFSV
-988 SGANLYT
+988 SGQNLYT
-995 LTRYKG
+995 FTRYTG

-1025 LNIIF
+1025 LNITF

>member
-1 MSYLCKKYVSCL
+1 MRKRRAKLSMLW
-13 LLFTNALLRM
+13 LFLA
-23 CENKCNFAPS
+23 
-33 FIANSKIYIMNRVL
+33 
-47 LFFAL
+47 
-52 LLGMVCALPVS
+52 CALSLS

-106 GAILEISY
+106 GATLEISY
-114 VGYASQSLPAQANM
+114 VGYATQSLAAAAGM
-128 NVVLREDTEVL
+128 RVVLKEDTEVL

-154 LTGAISQVNEK
+154 LTGSISQVSEK
-165 DLQKTPAPSIG
+165 DLQKTPAPSLG
-176 VALEGRA
+176 SALEGRA

-188 TGSGAPGSNVS
+188 TGVGAPGDNVR
-199 LNIRGIGSINNSQPL
+199 LTIRGVGSIENSDPL

-303 AAAGQ
+303 ANAGQ
-308 PQYPGYADPLALGD
+308 PQNPAFADPKALGD
-322 GTDWMSQLWQFAPTQ
+322 GTDWMSELWQFAPTQ
-337 NYCLSYS
+337 NYSLSYS

-353 VSGAYYD
+353 VSGAFYD
-360 QRGIIKTTA
+360 QKGIIKTTA
-369 YKRLTIQFNHDTQ
+369 YRRITLQFNHDTQ
-382 LFDWLKFGHK
+382 LLNWLKFGHK

-417 PIYNE
+417 AIKNE
-422 DGSWAGPVGLAMY
+422 DGTWAGPVGLAMY
-435 VGDIANPI
+435 VGDIANPV
-443 GKMKENTST
+443 GKMMENTSS

-472 IFKTTFGMQVMY
+472 IFKTTFGIQVMY
-484 WDTEGWTPK
+484 WDQQSWTPA

-498 IAQPESQVFRSFDK
+498 IAQPESQAFRSFDK
-512 SVTWLWDNTLTFIK
+512 SITWLWDNTLSFVK
-526 TFNQKHSFSAM
+526 TFKDKHNFTAM
-537 IGSSMQSNTYE
+537 IGSSMQANDYE
-548 YMSGTVQGFISESAR
+548 FMSGAVQGFVSENAR

-572 TIGGNKSDWALLSFM
+572 TIYGNKSDWALLSFM
-587 SRVTYGYD
+587 GRVTYGYD

-618 GFFPSV
+618 GYFPSV
-624 AVAWR
+624 ALAWR
-629 MSEEHWFEKNF
+629 MSEEHWFKKSF
-640 WLTDLKLRAGYG
+640 WLTDFKLRAGYG

-659 VGNYAYASQLQTV
+659 VSNYAYASKLQTV
-672 QYVFGDKQVAG
+672 QYSFGDKQVGG
-683 LAPWVLPNPNVRWET
+683 LAPWELPNPNVRWET
-698 VEQYNVGADLSFF
+698 VEQYNVGADFAFF

-742 DEAVPSINAGRM
+742 DEAVPSINAGKM

-769 GDFTWT
+769 KKNFTWT

-781 YNRNIILSLNDDVPM
+781 YNRNMILSLNDDVPM
-796 YFDCNVHKIGYPVA
+796 YFDCNIHKVGYPVA
-810 AFYGYVTDGIFQT
+810 AFYGYVTDGIFQS
-823 QEEVDMHAVQ
+823 QEEVDQHAVQ
-833 TIGSDK
+833 TIGSDP

-851 DLNGDGVINED
+851 DINGDGVINED
-862 DRTILGSPTPAWTFS
+862 DRTILGSPTPSWTFS
-877 MNNRFEFYGVDIEIY
+877 MNNRFEFYGVDIELY
-892 LQGAAGNKIYN
+892 LQGAAGNMIYN

-918 MTTVLDRWRPG
+918 LTSTLDRWRPDYH
-929 NPSNTMPRAVFS
+929 STTMPRAVFS

-955 PGDYLR
+955 KGDYLR

-966 VGYTLPKKYTKKAL
+966 IGYTLPKHLTSKAR
-980 MDEVRLSI
+980 MDEVRFSV
-988 SGANLYT
+988 SGQNLYT
-995 LTRYKG
+995 FTRYTG

-1025 LNIIF
+1025 INITF

>member
-1 MSYLCKKYVSCL
+1 MKRLSKLSIIWML
-13 LLFTNALLRM
+13 LT
-23 CENKCNFAPS
+23 
-33 FIANSKIYIMNRVL
+33 
-47 LFFAL
+47 
-52 LLGMVCALPVS
+52 CALAMS

-93 TDFDGNFTLDVAE
+93 TDYDGNFTLDVAE
-106 GAILEISY
+106 GAMLDISY
-114 VGYASQSLPAQANM
+114 VGYAPQSVKADAGM
-128 NVVLREDTEVL
+128 HIVLKEDTEVL

-154 LTGAISQVNEK
+154 LTGSISQVSEK
-165 DLQKTPAPSIG
+165 DLQKTPAPSLG
-176 VALEGRA
+176 SALEGRA

-235 SVDVLKDASATA
+235 TVDVLKDASATA

-303 AAAGQ
+303 ANAGQ
-308 PQYPGYADPLALGD
+308 PQNPAFADPTALGD
-322 GTDWMSQLWQFAPTQ
+322 GTDWMSELWQFAPTQ
-337 NYCLSYS
+337 NYSLSYS

-353 VSGAYYD
+353 VSGAFYD
-360 QRGIIKTTA
+360 QKGVIKTTA
-369 YKRLTIQFNHDTQ
+369 YRRITLQFNHDTQ
-382 LFDWLKFGHK
+382 LLNWLKFGHK

-397 DIKSGG
+397 DVKSGG

-417 PIYNE
+417 AIYNE

-443 GKMKENTST
+443 GKMKMNTNS

-457 LLGNIYAE
+457 VLGNIYAE

-472 IFKTTFGMQVMY
+472 IFKTTFGIQVMF
-484 WDTEGWTPK
+484 WDKQSWTPA

-512 SVTWLWDNTLTFIK
+512 SVTWLWDNTLSFVK
-526 TFNQKHSFSAM
+526 TFKDKHNFTAM
-537 IGSSMQSNTYE
+537 IGSSMQANDYE
-548 YMSGTVQGFISESAR
+548 FMSGAVQGFVSENAR

-572 TIGGNKSDWALLSFM
+572 TIYGNKSDWALLSFM
-587 SRVTYGYD
+587 GRVTYGYD

-618 GFFPSV
+618 GYFPSV
-624 AVAWR
+624 ALAWR
-629 MSEEHWFEKNF
+629 MSEEHWFKKSF

-659 VGNYAYASQLQTV
+659 VGNYAYASKLQTV
-672 QYVFGDKQVAG
+672 QYSFGDKQVGG
-683 LAPWVLPNPNVRWET
+683 LAPWELPNPNVRWET
-698 VEQYNVGADLSFF
+698 VEQYNVGADFAFF

-721 YIKNTNDML
+721 YVKNTNDML

-742 DEAVPSINAGRM
+742 DEAVPSINAGKM

-769 GDFTWT
+769 KKNFTWT

-781 YNRNIILSLNDDVPM
+781 YNRNMILSLNDNVPM
-796 YFDCNVHKIGYPVA
+796 YFDCNIHKVGYPVA

-823 QEEVDMHAVQ
+823 QEEVDQHAVQ
-833 TIGSDK
+833 TIGSDS

-862 DRTILGSPTPAWTFS
+862 DRTILGSPTPSWTFS
-877 MNNRFEFYGVDIEIY
+877 MNNRFEFYGVDIELY
-892 LQGAAGNKIYN
+892 LQGAAGNMIYN

-918 MTTVLDRWRPG
+918 LTSTLDRWRPDYH
-929 NPSNTMPRAVFS
+929 STTMPRAVFS

-955 PGDYLR
+955 KGDYLR

-966 VGYTLPKKYTKKAL
+966 IGYTLPKHLTEKAR
-980 MDEVRLSI
+980 MEEVRFSV
-988 SGANLYT
+988 SGQNLYT
-995 LTRYKG
+995 FTRYTG

-1025 LNIIF
+1025 LNITF

>member
-1 MSYLCKKYVSCL
+1 MMKRLSKLSILWL
-13 LLFTNALLRM
+13 LLT
-23 CENKCNFAPS
+23 
-33 FIANSKIYIMNRVL
+33 
-47 LFFAL
+47 
-52 LLGMVCALPVS
+52 CALPIC
-63 AQVSGVIV
+63 AQVNGVIV

-81 SILEKGTTNGTI
+81 SVLEKGTTNGTI
-93 TDFDGNFTLDVAE
+93 TDFDGNFALQVAE
-106 GAILEISY
+106 GAMLEISY
-114 VGYASQSLPAQANM
+114 VGYASQTLPAAANM
-128 NVVLREDTEVL
+128 NIVLKEDAEVL

-154 LTGAISQVNEK
+154 LTGSISQVNEK
-165 DLQKTPAPSIG
+165 DLQKMPAPSLG
-176 VALEGRA
+176 AALEGRA

-199 LNIRGIGSINNSQPL
+199 LNIRGVGSINNSQPL

-226 NMINMDDVA
+226 NMLNMDDVA
-235 SVDVLKDASATA
+235 SIDVLKDASATA

-279 FDQLQRT
+279 FDQIQRT
-286 LPLLKAY
+286 LPLLNAS

-308 PQYPGYADPLALGD
+308 PQYSAYADPTKLGV
-322 GTDWMSQLWQFAPTQ
+322 GTDWMSELWQFAPTQ

-353 VSGAYYD
+353 VSGAYFD
-360 QRGIIKTTA
+360 QKGIIKTTD
-369 YKRLTIQFNHDTQ
+369 YKRITLQFNHDTK
-382 LFDWLKFGHK
+382 LFEWLRFGHK

-397 DIKSGG
+397 DIKSSG

-417 PIYNE
+417 AIKNE
-422 DGSWAGPVGLAMY
+422 DGTWAGPTGLAMY
-435 VGDIANPI
+435 VGDITNPI
-443 GKMKENTST
+443 GKMMENSST

-472 IFKTTFGMQVMY
+472 IFKTTFGIQVMY
-484 WDTEGWTPK
+484 WDTEGWSPA
-493 YDWQP
+493 YDWKP
-498 IAQPESQVFRSFDK
+498 IAQPESQVSHSFDK
-512 SVTWLWDNTLTFIK
+512 SITWLWDNTLSFVK
-526 TFNQKHSFSAM
+526 TFKEKHAFTAM
-537 IGSSMQSNTYE
+537 IGSSMQANNYE
-548 YMSGTVQGFISESAR
+548 YMAGAVQGFISEEAR
-563 QLSNGLLEP
+563 QLSNGLLDP
-572 TIGGNKSDWALLSFM
+572 TLSGNKSDWALLSFM

-595 NRYLLTAT
+595 NRYLFTAT

-618 GFFPSV
+618 GFFPSFG
-624 AVAWR
+624 AAWR
-629 MSEEHWFEKNF
+629 ISEEHWFNKTF

-672 QYVFGDKQVAG
+672 QYVFGGTQVAG

-698 VEQYNVGADLSFF
+698 VEQYNVGVDLALF
-711 DQRLHATVDW
+711 DQRLHATIDG
-721 YIKNTNDML
+721 YIKNTNNML

-754 RNTGVEVSL
+754 RNMGIEVSL

-769 GDFTWT
+769 NPNFTWT
-775 TTVNFA
+775 TTVNFSYN
-781 YNRNIILSLNDDVPM
+781 YNRILSLNDDVPM
-796 YFDCNVHKIGYPVA
+796 YFDCNIHAVNYPVA
-810 AFYGYVTDGIFQT
+810 AFYGYVTDGIFQS
-823 QEEVDMHAVQ
+823 QEEIDAHAIQ

-851 DLNGDGVINED
+851 DLNNDGVINED
-862 DRTILGSPTPAWTFS
+862 DRTILGSPTPSWTFS
-877 MNNRFEFYGVDIEIY
+877 MNNRFEFYGVDIEVY
-892 LQGAAGNKIYN
+892 LQGVAGNKIYN
-903 GNRSTLEAMSVAQNQ
+903 GNRATLEAMSVAQNQ
-918 MTTVLDRWRPG
+918 MTTVLDRWRED

-949 SDRFLE
+949 SDRYLE
-955 PGDYLR
+955 DGDYLR

-966 VGYTLPKKYTKKAL
+966 IGYTLPKHLTKKAL
-980 MDEVRLSI
+980 MEEVRFSV
-988 SGANLYT
+988 SGQNLYT
-995 LTRYKG
+995 FTRYTG
-1001 LDPEVGGSGID
+1001 LDPEVGGTGID

-1025 LNIIF
+1025 LNIMF

>member
-1 MSYLCKKYVSCL
+1 MKRLSKFSILW
-13 LLFTNALLRM
+13 LFLACTL
-23 CENKCNFAPS
+23 S
-33 FIANSKIYIMNRVL
+33 I
-47 LFFAL
+47 
-52 LLGMVCALPVS
+52 S
-63 AQVSGVIV
+63 AQVGGVIV

-106 GAILEISY
+106 GATLEISY
-114 VGYASQSLPAQANM
+114 VGYATQSLKAAAGM
-128 NVVLREDTEVL
+128 HVVLKEDTEVL

-154 LTGAISQVNEK
+154 LTGSISQVSEK
-165 DLQKTPAPSIG
+165 DLQKTPAPSLG
-176 VALEGRA
+176 SALEGRA

-235 SVDVLKDASATA
+235 TVDVLKDASATA

-303 AAAGQ
+303 ANAGQ
-308 PQYPGYADPLALGD
+308 PQNPAFADPKALGD
-322 GTDWMSQLWQFAPTQ
+322 GTDWMSELWQFAPTQ
-337 NYCLSYS
+337 NYSLSYS

-353 VSGAYYD
+353 VSGAFYD
-360 QRGIIKTTA
+360 QKGIIKTTA
-369 YKRLTIQFNHDTQ
+369 YRRITLQFNHDTQ
-382 LFDWLKFGHK
+382 LLNWLKFGHK

-417 PIYNE
+417 AIKNE
-422 DGSWAGPVGLAMY
+422 DGTWAGPVGLAMY
-435 VGDIANPI
+435 VGDIANPV
-443 GKMKENTST
+443 GKMMENTSS

-472 IFKTTFGMQVMY
+472 IFKTTFGIQVMY
-484 WDTEGWTPK
+484 WDQQSWTPA

-498 IAQPESQVFRSFDK
+498 IAQPESQAFRSFDK
-512 SVTWLWDNTLTFIK
+512 SITWLWDNTLSFVK
-526 TFNQKHSFSAM
+526 TFKDKHNFTAM
-537 IGSSMQSNTYE
+537 IGSSMQANDYE
-548 YMSGTVQGFISESAR
+548 FMSGAVQGFVSENAR

-572 TIGGNKSDWALLSFM
+572 TIYGNKSDWALLSFM
-587 SRVTYGYD
+587 GRVTYGYD

-618 GFFPSV
+618 GYFPSV
-624 AVAWR
+624 ALAWR
-629 MSEEHWFEKNF
+629 MSEEHWFKKSF
-640 WLTDLKLRAGYG
+640 WLTDFKLRAGYG

-659 VGNYAYASQLQTV
+659 VSNYAYASKLQTV
-672 QYVFGDKQVAG
+672 QYSFGDKQVGG
-683 LAPWVLPNPNVRWET
+683 LAPWELPNPNVRWET
-698 VEQYNVGADLSFF
+698 VEQYNVGVDFAFF

-742 DEAVPSINAGRM
+742 DEAVPSINAGKM

-763 NSLNFK
+763 NSLNFTNK
-769 GDFTWT
+769 NFTWT

-781 YNRNIILSLNDDVPM
+781 YNRNMILSLNDDVPM
-796 YFDCNVHKIGYPVA
+796 YFDCNIHKVGYPVA
-810 AFYGYVTDGIFQT
+810 AFYGYVTDGIFQS
-823 QEEVDMHAVQ
+823 QEEVDQHAVQ
-833 TIGSDK
+833 TIGSDP

-851 DLNGDGVINED
+851 DINGDGVINED
-862 DRTILGSPTPAWTFS
+862 DRTILGSPTPSWTFS
-877 MNNRFEFYGVDIEIY
+877 MNNRFEFYGVDIELY
-892 LQGAAGNKIYN
+892 LQGAAGNMIYN

-918 MTTVLDRWRPG
+918 LTSTLDRWRPDYH
-929 NPSNTMPRAVFS
+929 STTMPRAVFS

-955 PGDYLR
+955 KGDYLR

-966 VGYTLPKKYTKKAL
+966 IGYTLPKHLTSKAR
-980 MDEVRLSI
+980 MDEVRFSV
-988 SGANLYT
+988 SGQNLYT
-995 LTRYKG
+995 FTRYTG

-1025 LNIIF
+1025 INITF

>member
-1 MSYLCKKYVSCL
+1 MVKKFLKLSMLCL
-13 LLFTNALLRM
+13 LLACT
-23 CENKCNFAPS
+23 
-33 FIANSKIYIMNRVL
+33 
-47 LFFAL
+47 
-52 LLGMVCALPVS
+52 LPLC

-93 TDFDGNFTLDVAE
+93 TDFDGNFVLDVAE
-106 GAILEISY
+106 GATLEISY
-114 VGYASQSLPAQANM
+114 VGYATQSLPAHADM
-128 NVVLREDTEVL
+128 HVVLKEDTEVL

-154 LTGAISQVNEK
+154 LTGSIAQVNEK
-165 DLQKTPAPSIG
+165 DLQKTPAPSLG
-176 VALEGRA
+176 SALEGRA

-266 NEKGHISLKGSFG
+266 NEKGHINLKASFG

-303 AAAGQ
+303 ANAGQ
-308 PQYPGYADPLALGD
+308 PQNPLFADPMTLGA
-322 GTDWMSQLWQFAPTQ
+322 GTDWMSELWQFAPTQ
-337 NYCLSYS
+337 NYSLSYS
-344 GGTQKSNFY
+344 GGTKKSNFY
-353 VSGAYYD
+353 VSGAFYD
-360 QRGIIKTTA
+360 QKGIIKTTA
-369 YKRLTIQFNHDTQ
+369 YRRITLQFNHDTQ

-397 DIKSGG
+397 DVKSGG

-417 PIYNE
+417 AIYNE

-443 GKMKENTST
+443 GKMKMNTSS

-484 WDTEGWTPK
+484 WDTESWTPA

-498 IAQPESQVFRSFDK
+498 IVQPESQVFHSFDK
-512 SVTWLWDNTLTFIK
+512 SVTWLWDNTLSFVK
-526 TFNQKHSFSAM
+526 TFNDKHNFTAM
-537 IGSSMQSNTYE
+537 IGSSMQANAYE
-548 YMSGTVQGFISESAR
+548 FMSGAVQGFVSENAR

-572 TIGGNKSDWALLSFM
+572 TIYGNKSDWSLLSFM
-587 SRVTYGYD
+587 GRVTYGYD
-595 NRYLLTAT
+595 NRYLVTAT

-624 AVAWR
+624 ALAWR
-629 MSEEHWFEKNF
+629 MSEENWFEKTF
-640 WLTDLKLRAGYG
+640 WLSDLKLRAGYG

-672 QYVFGDKQVAG
+672 QYVFGDKQVGG

-698 VEQYNVGADLSFF
+698 VEQYNVGADFAFF

-769 GDFTWT
+769 KTNFTWT
-775 TTVNFA
+775 TTVNLA
-781 YNRNIILSLNDDVPM
+781 YNHNVILSLNDNVPM
-796 YFDCNVHKIGYPVA
+796 YFDCNIHKVGYPVA

-823 QEEVDMHAVQ
+823 EEEVNQHAVQ

-839 YTSTQPGDIRFK
+839 FTSTQPGDIRFK

-862 DRTILGSPTPAWTFS
+862 DRTILGTPTPSWTFS
-877 MNNRFEFYGVDIEIY
+877 MNNRFEFYGVDVEVY

-918 MTTVLDRWRPG
+918 LTSTLDRWRPDYH
-929 NPSNTMPRAVFS
+929 STTMPRAVFS

-955 PGDYLR
+955 SGDYLR

-966 VGYTLPKKYTKKAL
+966 IGYTLPKKYTQKAL
-980 MDEVRLSI
+980 MEEVRFSI
-988 SGANLYT
+988 SGQNLYT
-995 LTRYKG
+995 LTRYTG

-1012 SNVYPLTRNFTFG
+1012 SNVYPMTRNFTFG
-1025 LNIIF
+1025 LNITF

>member
-1 MSYLCKKYVSCL
+1 MLW
-13 LLFTNALLRM
+13 LFLA
-23 CENKCNFAPS
+23 
-33 FIANSKIYIMNRVL
+33 
-47 LFFAL
+47 
-52 LLGMVCALPVS
+52 CALSLS

-106 GAILEISY
+106 GATLEISY
-114 VGYASQSLPAQANM
+114 VGYATQSLAAAAGM
-128 NVVLREDTEVL
+128 RVVLKEDTEVL

-154 LTGAISQVNEK
+154 LTGSISQVSEK
-165 DLQKTPAPSIG
+165 DLQKTPAPSLG
-176 VALEGRA
+176 SALEGRA

-235 SVDVLKDASATA
+235 TVDVLKDASATA

-303 AAAGQ
+303 ANAGQ
-308 PQYPGYADPLALGD
+308 PQNPAFADPKALGD
-322 GTDWMSQLWQFAPTQ
+322 GTDWMSELWQFAPTQ
-337 NYCLSYS
+337 NYSLSYS

-353 VSGAYYD
+353 VSGAFYD
-360 QRGIIKTTA
+360 QKGIIKTTA
-369 YKRLTIQFNHDTQ
+369 YRRITLQFNHDTQ
-382 LFDWLKFGHK
+382 LLNWLKFGHK

-417 PIYNE
+417 AIKNE
-422 DGSWAGPVGLAMY
+422 DGTWAGPVGLAMY
-435 VGDIANPI
+435 VGDIANPV
-443 GKMKENTST
+443 GKMMENTSS

-472 IFKTTFGMQVMY
+472 IFKTTFGIQVMY
-484 WDTEGWTPK
+484 WDQQSWTPA

-498 IAQPESQVFRSFDK
+498 IAQPESQAFRSFDK
-512 SVTWLWDNTLTFIK
+512 SITWLWDNTLSFVK
-526 TFNQKHSFSAM
+526 TFKDKHNFTAM
-537 IGSSMQSNTYE
+537 IGSSMQANDYE
-548 YMSGTVQGFISESAR
+548 FMSGAVQGFVSENAR

-572 TIGGNKSDWALLSFM
+572 TVYGNKSDWALLSFM
-587 SRVTYGYD
+587 GRVTYGYD

-618 GFFPSV
+618 GYFPSV
-624 AVAWR
+624 ALAWR
-629 MSEEHWFEKNF
+629 MSEEHWFKKSF
-640 WLTDLKLRAGYG
+640 WLTDFKLRAGYG

-659 VGNYAYASQLQTV
+659 VSNYAYASKLQTV
-672 QYVFGDKQVAG
+672 QYSFGDKQVGG
-683 LAPWVLPNPNVRWET
+683 LAPWELPNPNVRWET
-698 VEQYNVGADLSFF
+698 VEQYNVGADFAFF

-742 DEAVPSINAGRM
+742 DEAVPSINAGKM

-769 GDFTWT
+769 KKNFTWT

-781 YNRNIILSLNDDVPM
+781 YNRNMILSLNDDVPM
-796 YFDCNVHKIGYPVA
+796 YFDCNIHKVGYPVA
-810 AFYGYVTDGIFQT
+810 AFYGYVTDGIFQS
-823 QEEVDMHAVQ
+823 QEEVEQHAVQ
-833 TIGSDK
+833 TIGSDQ

-862 DRTILGSPTPAWTFS
+862 DRTILGSPTPSWTFS
-877 MNNRFEFYGVDIEIY
+877 MNNRFEFYGVDIELY
-892 LQGAAGNKIYN
+892 LQGAAGNMIYN

-918 MTTVLDRWRPG
+918 LTSTLDRWRPDYH
-929 NPSNTMPRAVFS
+929 STTMPRAVFS

-955 PGDYLR
+955 KGDYLR

-966 VGYTLPKKYTKKAL
+966 IGYTLPKHLTSKARL
-980 MDEVRLSI
+980 DEVRFSV
-988 SGANLYT
+988 SGQNLYT
-995 LTRYKG
+995 FTRYTG

-1025 LNIIF
+1025 INITF

>member
-1 MSYLCKKYVSCL
+1 MKRLSKFSILW
-13 LLFTNALLRM
+13 LFLACTL
-23 CENKCNFAPS
+23 S
-33 FIANSKIYIMNRVL
+33 I
-47 LFFAL
+47 
-52 LLGMVCALPVS
+52 S
-63 AQVSGVIV
+63 AQVGGVIV

-81 SILEKGTTNGTI
+81 SILEKGTTNGPI

-106 GAILEISY
+106 GATLEISY
-114 VGYASQSLPAQANM
+114 VGYATQSLKAAAGM
-128 NVVLREDTEVL
+128 HVVLKEDTEVL

-154 LTGAISQVNEK
+154 LTGSISQVSEK
-165 DLQKTPAPSIG
+165 DLQKTPAPSLG
-176 VALEGRA
+176 SALEGRA

-235 SVDVLKDASATA
+235 TVDVLKDASATA

-303 AAAGQ
+303 ANAGQ
-308 PQYPGYADPLALGD
+308 PQNPAFADPKALGD
-322 GTDWMSQLWQFAPTQ
+322 GTDWMSELWQFAPTQ
-337 NYCLSYS
+337 NYSLSYS

-353 VSGAYYD
+353 VSGAFYD
-360 QRGIIKTTA
+360 QKGIIKTTA
-369 YKRLTIQFNHDTQ
+369 YRRITLQFNHDTQ
-382 LFDWLKFGHK
+382 LLNWLKFGHK

-417 PIYNE
+417 AIKNE
-422 DGSWAGPVGLAMY
+422 DGTWAGPVGLAMY
-435 VGDIANPI
+435 VGDIANPV
-443 GKMKENTST
+443 GKMMENTSS

-472 IFKTTFGMQVMY
+472 IFKTTFGIQVMY
-484 WDTEGWTPK
+484 WDQQSWTPA

-498 IAQPESQVFRSFDK
+498 IAQPESQAFRSFDK
-512 SVTWLWDNTLTFIK
+512 SITWLWDNTLSFVK
-526 TFNQKHSFSAM
+526 TFKDKHNFTAM
-537 IGSSMQSNTYE
+537 IGSSMQANDYE
-548 YMSGTVQGFISESAR
+548 FMSGAVQGFVSENAR

-572 TIGGNKSDWALLSFM
+572 TIYGNKSDWALLSFM
-587 SRVTYGYD
+587 GRVTYGYD

-618 GFFPSV
+618 GYFPSV
-624 AVAWR
+624 ALAWR
-629 MSEEHWFEKNF
+629 MSEEHWFKKSF
-640 WLTDLKLRAGYG
+640 WLTDFKLRAGYG

-659 VGNYAYASQLQTV
+659 VSNYAYASKLQTV
-672 QYVFGDKQVAG
+672 QYSFGDKQVGG
-683 LAPWVLPNPNVRWET
+683 LAPWELPNPNVRWET
-698 VEQYNVGADLSFF
+698 VEQYNVGADFAFF

-742 DEAVPSINAGRM
+742 DEAVPSINAGKM

-769 GDFTWT
+769 KKNFTWT

-781 YNRNIILSLNDDVPM
+781 YNRNMILSLNDDVPM
-796 YFDCNVHKIGYPVA
+796 YFDCNIHKVGYPVA
-810 AFYGYVTDGIFQT
+810 AFYGYVTDGIFQS
-823 QEEVDMHAVQ
+823 QEEVDQHAVQ
-833 TIGSDK
+833 TIGSDP

-851 DLNGDGVINED
+851 DINGDGVINED
-862 DRTILGSPTPAWTFS
+862 DRTILGSPTPSWTFS
-877 MNNRFEFYGVDIEIY
+877 MNNRFEFYGVDIELY
-892 LQGAAGNKIYN
+892 LQGAAGNMIYN

-918 MTTVLDRWRPG
+918 LTSTLDRWRPDYH
-929 NPSNTMPRAVFS
+929 STTMPRAVFS

-955 PGDYLR
+955 KGDYLR

-966 VGYTLPKKYTKKAL
+966 IGYTLPKHLTSKAR
-980 MDEVRLSI
+980 MDEVRFSV
-988 SGANLYT
+988 SGQNLYT
-995 LTRYKG
+995 FTRYTG

-1025 LNIIF
+1025 INITF

>member
-1 MSYLCKKYVSCL
+1 MLW
-13 LLFTNALLRM
+13 LFLA
-23 CENKCNFAPS
+23 
-33 FIANSKIYIMNRVL
+33 
-47 LFFAL
+47 
-52 LLGMVCALPVS
+52 CALSLS

-106 GAILEISY
+106 GATLEISY
-114 VGYASQSLPAQANM
+114 VGYATQSLAAAAGM
-128 NVVLREDTEVL
+128 RVVLKEDTEVL

-154 LTGAISQVNEK
+154 LTGSISQVSEK
-165 DLQKTPAPSIG
+165 DLQKTPAPSLG
-176 VALEGRA
+176 SALEGRA

-235 SVDVLKDASATA
+235 TVDVLKDASATA

-303 AAAGQ
+303 ANAGQ
-308 PQYPGYADPLALGD
+308 PQNPAFADPKALGD
-322 GTDWMSQLWQFAPTQ
+322 GTDWMSELWQFAPTQ
-337 NYCLSYS
+337 NYSLSYS

-353 VSGAYYD
+353 VSGAFYD
-360 QRGIIKTTA
+360 QKGIIKTTA
-369 YKRLTIQFNHDTQ
+369 YRRITLQFNHDTQ
-382 LFDWLKFGHK
+382 LLNWLKFGHK

-417 PIYNE
+417 AIKNE
-422 DGSWAGPVGLAMY
+422 DGTWAGPVGLAMY
-435 VGDIANPI
+435 VGDIANPV
-443 GKMKENTST
+443 GKMMENTSS

-472 IFKTTFGMQVMY
+472 IFKTTFGIQVMY
-484 WDTEGWTPK
+484 WDQQSWTPA

-498 IAQPESQVFRSFDK
+498 IAQPESQAFRSFDK
-512 SVTWLWDNTLTFIK
+512 SITWLWDNTLSFVK
-526 TFNQKHSFSAM
+526 TFKDKHNFTAM
-537 IGSSMQSNTYE
+537 IGSSMQANDYE
-548 YMSGTVQGFISESAR
+548 FMSGAVQGFVSENAR

-572 TIGGNKSDWALLSFM
+572 TVYGNKSDWALLSFM
-587 SRVTYGYD
+587 GRVTYGYD

-618 GFFPSV
+618 GYFPSV
-624 AVAWR
+624 ALAWR
-629 MSEEHWFEKNF
+629 MSEEHWFKKSF
-640 WLTDLKLRAGYG
+640 WLTDFKLRAGYG

-659 VGNYAYASQLQTV
+659 VSNYAYASKLQTV
-672 QYVFGDKQVAG
+672 QYSFGDKQVGG
-683 LAPWVLPNPNVRWET
+683 LAPWELPNPNVRWET
-698 VEQYNVGADLSFF
+698 VEQYNVGADFAFF

-742 DEAVPSINAGRM
+742 DEAVPSINAGKM

-769 GDFTWT
+769 KKNFTWT

-781 YNRNIILSLNDDVPM
+781 YNRNMILSLNDDVPM
-796 YFDCNVHKIGYPVA
+796 YFDCNIHKVGYPVA
-810 AFYGYVTDGIFQT
+810 AFYGYVTDGIFQS
-823 QEEVDMHAVQ
+823 QEEVEQHAVQ
-833 TIGSDK
+833 TIGSDQ

-862 DRTILGSPTPAWTFS
+862 DRTILGSPTPSWTFS
-877 MNNRFEFYGVDIEIY
+877 MNNRFEFYGVDIELY
-892 LQGAAGNKIYN
+892 LQGAAGNMIYN

-918 MTTVLDRWRPG
+918 LTSTLDRWRPDYH
-929 NPSNTMPRAVFS
+929 STTMPRAVFS

-955 PGDYLR
+955 KGDYLR

-966 VGYTLPKKYTKKAL
+966 IGYTLPKHLTSKAR
-980 MDEVRLSI
+980 MDEVRFSV
-988 SGANLYT
+988 SGQNLYT
-995 LTRYKG
+995 FTRYTG

-1025 LNIIF
+1025 INITF

>member
-1 MSYLCKKYVSCL
+1 MNKKSIPITLIL
-13 LLFTNALLRM
+13 LLACVFPLW
-23 CENKCNFAPS
+23 
-33 FIANSKIYIMNRVL
+33 
-47 LFFAL
+47 
-52 LLGMVCALPVS
+52 

-71 DETGEPIIGA
+71 DEKGEPVIGA

-93 TDFDGNFTLDVAE
+93 TDFDGNFTLNVAE
-106 GAILEISY
+106 GATLEISY
-114 VGYASQSLPAQANM
+114 VGYASQSLPAAANM
-128 NVVLREDTEVL
+128 RIVIKEDTEVL

-154 LTGAISQVNEK
+154 LTGAISQVTEK
-165 DLQKTPAPSIG
+165 DLQKVPAPSLG
-176 VALEGRA
+176 TALEGRA

-188 TGSGAPGSNVS
+188 IGSGAPGSNVS

-266 NEKGHISLKGSFG
+266 NEKGHINIKASFG
-279 FDQLQRT
+279 FDHIQRT

-293 QFASLHNEMM
+293 QFASMHNEMM
-303 AAAGQ
+303 AAAGE
-308 PQYPGYADPLALGD
+308 PQYSGYADPLALGN
-322 GTDWMSQLWQFAPTQ
+322 GTDWMSELWQFAPTQ
-337 NYCLSYS
+337 NYSLSYS
-344 GGTQKSNFY
+344 GGTKKSNFY
-353 VSGAYYD
+353 VSGAYFD
-360 QRGIIKTTA
+360 QKGIIKTTA
-369 YKRLTIQFNHDTQ
+369 YKRLTLQFNHDTQ
-382 LFDWLKFGHK
+382 LFDWLRFGHK
-392 LSLNH
+392 LSFNH

-403 EYNIQNTMRALPTQ
+403 AYNIQNTMRALPTQ

-422 DGSWAGPVGLAMY
+422 DGTWAGPVGLAMY

-457 LLGNIYAE
+457 VLGNIYAE

-472 IFKTTFGMQVMY
+472 IFKTTLGIQALF
-484 WDTEGWTPK
+484 WDEEGWTPK

-498 IAQPESQVFRSFDK
+498 IAQPESEASRKFDK
-512 SVTWLWDNTLTFIK
+512 SITWLWDNTLTFVK
-526 TFNQKHSFSAM
+526 TFNQKHAFTAM
-537 IGSSMQSNTYE
+537 IGSSMQANTYE
-548 YMSGTVQGFISESAR
+548 FMSGSVQGFISETAK

-572 TIGGNKSDWALLSFM
+572 TLYGNKSDWALLSFM
-587 SRVTYGYD
+587 GRVTYGYD

-618 GFFPSV
+618 GYFPSV
-624 AVAWR
+624 ALAWR
-629 MSEEHWFEKNF
+629 MSEEHWFKKTF

-652 LTGNQAS
+652 QTGNQAS

-672 QYVFGDKQVAG
+672 QYVFGDKQVPG

-698 VEQYNVGADLSFF
+698 VEQYNVGADFAFF

-742 DEAVPSINAGRM
+742 DESVPSINAGRM

-763 NSLNFK
+763 NSMNIK
-769 GDFTWT
+769 NPNFTWT

-781 YNRNIILSLNDDVPM
+781 YNHNTILSLNDNVPL
-796 YFDCNVHKIGYPVA
+796 YFDNNIHKVGYA
-810 AFYGYVTDGIFQT
+810 ASSFYGYVTDGIFQT

-833 TIGSDK
+833 TIGSDQ
-839 YTSTQPGDIRFK
+839 YSSTQPGDIRFK
-851 DLNGDGVINED
+851 DLNNDGIINED
-862 DRTILGSPTPAWTFS
+862 DRTILGSPTPTWTFS

-903 GNRSTLEAMSVAQNQ
+903 GNHATLEAMSVAQNQ
-918 MTTVLDRWRPG
+918 MTTVLDRWRPDYH
-929 NPSNTMPRAVFS
+929 STTMPRAVFS
-941 DPNKNNRV
+941 DPNKNNRT

-966 VGYTLPKKYTKKAL
+966 IGYTLPKKYTKKAL
-980 MDEVRLSI
+980 MEEVRFSV
-988 SGANLYT
+988 SGQNLYT
-995 LTRYKG
+995 LTRYRG

-1012 SNVYPLTRNFTFG
+1012 SNVYPITRNFTFG
-1025 LNIIF
+1025 LNIMF

>member
-1 MSYLCKKYVSCL
+1 MKRLSRFSILW
-13 LLFTNALLRM
+13 LFLACTL
-23 CENKCNFAPS
+23 S
-33 FIANSKIYIMNRVL
+33 I
-47 LFFAL
+47 
-52 LLGMVCALPVS
+52 S
-63 AQVSGVIV
+63 AQVGGVIV

-106 GAILEISY
+106 GATLEISY
-114 VGYASQSLPAQANM
+114 VGYATQSLKAAAGM
-128 NVVLREDTEVL
+128 HVVLKEDTEVL

-154 LTGAISQVNEK
+154 LTGSISQVSEK
-165 DLQKTPAPSIG
+165 DLQKTPAPSLG
-176 VALEGRA
+176 SALEGRA

-235 SVDVLKDASATA
+235 TVDVLKDASATA

-303 AAAGQ
+303 ANAGQ
-308 PQYPGYADPLALGD
+308 PQNPAFADPKALGD
-322 GTDWMSQLWQFAPTQ
+322 GTDWMSELWQFAPTQ
-337 NYCLSYS
+337 NYSLSYS

-353 VSGAYYD
+353 VSGAFYD
-360 QRGIIKTTA
+360 QKGIIKTTA
-369 YKRLTIQFNHDTQ
+369 YRRITLQFNHDTQ
-382 LFDWLKFGHK
+382 LLNWLKFGHK

-417 PIYNE
+417 AIKNE
-422 DGSWAGPVGLAMY
+422 DGTWAGPVGLAMY
-435 VGDIANPI
+435 VGDIANPV
-443 GKMKENTST
+443 GKMMENTSS

-472 IFKTTFGMQVMY
+472 IFKTTFGIQVMY
-484 WDTEGWTPK
+484 WDQQSWTPA

-498 IAQPESQVFRSFDK
+498 IAQPESQAFRSFDK
-512 SVTWLWDNTLTFIK
+512 SITWLWDNTLSFVK
-526 TFNQKHSFSAM
+526 TFKDKHNFTAM
-537 IGSSMQSNTYE
+537 IGSSMQANDYE
-548 YMSGTVQGFISESAR
+548 FMSGAVQGFVSENAR

-572 TIGGNKSDWALLSFM
+572 TIYGNKSDWALLSFM
-587 SRVTYGYD
+587 GRVTYGYD

-618 GFFPSV
+618 GYFPSV
-624 AVAWR
+624 ALAWR
-629 MSEEHWFEKNF
+629 MSEEHWFKKSF
-640 WLTDLKLRAGYG
+640 WLTDFKLRAGYG

-659 VGNYAYASQLQTV
+659 VSNYAYASKLQTV
-672 QYVFGDKQVAG
+672 QYSFGDKQVG
-683 LAPWVLPNPNVRWET
+683 CLAPWELPNPNVRWET
-698 VEQYNVGADLSFF
+698 VEQYNVGADFAFF

-742 DEAVPSINAGRM
+742 DEAVPSINAGKM

-769 GDFTWT
+769 KKNFTWT

-781 YNRNIILSLNDDVPM
+781 YNRNMILSLNDDVPM
-796 YFDCNVHKIGYPVA
+796 YFDCNIHKVGYPVA
-810 AFYGYVTDGIFQT
+810 AFYGYVTDGIFQS
-823 QEEVDMHAVQ
+823 QEEVEQHAVQ
-833 TIGSDK
+833 TIGSDQ

-862 DRTILGSPTPAWTFS
+862 DRTILGSPTPSWTFS
-877 MNNRFEFYGVDIEIY
+877 MNNRFEFYGVDIELY
-892 LQGAAGNKIYN
+892 LQGAAGNMIYN

-918 MTTVLDRWRPG
+918 LTSTLDRWRPDYH
-929 NPSNTMPRAVFS
+929 STTMPRAVFS

-955 PGDYLR
+955 KGDYLR

-966 VGYTLPKKYTKKAL
+966 IGYTLPKHLTSKAR
-980 MDEVRLSI
+980 MDEVRFSV
-988 SGANLYT
+988 SGQNLYT
-995 LTRYKG
+995 FTRYTG

-1025 LNIIF
+1025 INITF

>member
-1 MSYLCKKYVSCL
+1 MKRLSKLSIIWML
-13 LLFTNALLRM
+13 LT
-23 CENKCNFAPS
+23 
-33 FIANSKIYIMNRVL
+33 
-47 LFFAL
+47 
-52 LLGMVCALPVS
+52 CALAMS

-93 TDFDGNFTLDVAE
+93 TDYDGNFTLDVAE
-106 GAILEISY
+106 GAMLDISY
-114 VGYASQSLPAQANM
+114 VGYAPQSVKAAAGM
-128 NVVLREDTEVL
+128 HIVLKEDTEVL

-154 LTGAISQVNEK
+154 LTGSISQVSEK
-165 DLQKTPAPSIG
+165 DLQKTPAPSLG
-176 VALEGRA
+176 SALEGRA

-235 SVDVLKDASATA
+235 TVDVLKDASATA

-266 NEKGHISLKGSFG
+266 NEKGHINLKGSFG

-303 AAAGQ
+303 ANAGQ
-308 PQYPGYADPLALGD
+308 PQNPAFADPTVLGD
-322 GTDWMSQLWQFAPTQ
+322 GTDWMSELWQFAPTQ
-337 NYCLSYS
+337 NYSLSYS

-353 VSGAYYD
+353 VSGAFYD
-360 QRGIIKTTA
+360 QKGVIKTTA
-369 YKRLTIQFNHDTQ
+369 YRRITLQFNHDTQ
-382 LFDWLKFGHK
+382 LLNWLKFGHK

-397 DIKSGG
+397 DVKSGG

-417 PIYNE
+417 AIYNE

-443 GKMKENTST
+443 GKMKMNTNS

-457 LLGNIYAE
+457 VLGNIYAE

-472 IFKTTFGMQVMY
+472 IFKTTFGIQVMF
-484 WDTEGWTPK
+484 WDKQSWTPV

-512 SVTWLWDNTLTFIK
+512 SITWLWDNTLSFVK
-526 TFNQKHSFSAM
+526 TFKDKHNFTAM
-537 IGSSMQSNTYE
+537 IGSSMQANDYE
-548 YMSGTVQGFISESAR
+548 FMSGAVQGFVSENAR

-572 TIGGNKSDWALLSFM
+572 TIYGNKSDWALLSFM
-587 SRVTYGYD
+587 GRVTYGYD

-618 GFFPSV
+618 GYFPSV
-624 AVAWR
+624 ALAWR
-629 MSEEHWFEKNF
+629 MSEEHWFKKSF

-659 VGNYAYASQLQTV
+659 VGNYAYASKLQTV
-672 QYVFGDKQVAG
+672 QYSFGDKQVGG
-683 LAPWVLPNPNVRWET
+683 LAPWELPNPNVRWET
-698 VEQYNVGADLSFF
+698 VEQYNVGADFAFF

-721 YIKNTNDML
+721 YVKNTNDML

-742 DEAVPSINAGRM
+742 DEAVPSINAGKM

-769 GDFTWT
+769 KKNFTWT

-781 YNRNIILSLNDDVPM
+781 YNRNMILSLNDNVPM
-796 YFDCNVHKIGYPVA
+796 YFDCNIHKVGYPVA

-823 QEEVDMHAVQ
+823 QEEVDQHAVQ
-833 TIGSDK
+833 TIGSDS

-862 DRTILGSPTPAWTFS
+862 DRTILGSPTPSWTFS
-877 MNNRFEFYGVDIEIY
+877 MNNRFEFYGVDIELY
-892 LQGAAGNKIYN
+892 LQGAAGNMIYN

-918 MTTVLDRWRPG
+918 LTSTLDRWRPDYH
-929 NPSNTMPRAVFS
+929 STTMPRAVFS

-955 PGDYLR
+955 KGDYLR

-966 VGYTLPKKYTKKAL
+966 IGYTLPKHLTEKAR
-980 MDEVRLSI
+980 MEEVRFSV
-988 SGANLYT
+988 SGQNLYT
-995 LTRYKG
+995 FTRYTG

-1025 LNIIF
+1025 LNITF

>member
-1 MSYLCKKYVSCL
+1 MKKYSIFSVL
-13 LLFTNALLRM
+13 LLM
-23 CENKCNFAPS
+23 
-33 FIANSKIYIMNRVL
+33 
-47 LFFAL
+47 LF
-52 LLGMVCALPVS
+52 CAVS
-63 AQVSGVIV
+63 IQAQVSGVIV

-93 TDFDGNFTLDVAE
+93 TDFDGNFLLNVAE
-106 GAILEISY
+106 GVTLEISY
-114 VGYASQSLPAQANM
+114 VGYASQSLIAAANM
-128 NVVLREDTEVL
+128 RVVLKEDTEVL

-154 LTGAISQVNEK
+154 LTGSISQVSEK
-165 DLQKTPAPSIG
+165 DLQKTPAPSLG
-176 VALEGRA
+176 SALEGRA

-188 TGSGAPGSNVS
+188 TGVGAPGDNVR
-199 LNIRGIGSINNSQPL
+199 LTIRGVGSIENSDPL

-257 VIITTKKGE
+257 VIITTKRGE

-303 AAAGQ
+303 ANAGE
-308 PQYPGYADPLALGD
+308 PQNPAFADPKALGD
-322 GTDWMSQLWQFAPTQ
+322 GTDWMSELWQFAPTQ
-337 NYCLSYS
+337 NYSLSYS
-344 GGTQKSNFY
+344 GGNQKSNFY
-353 VSGAYYD
+353 VSGAFYD
-360 QRGIIKTTA
+360 QKGIIKTTA
-369 YKRLTIQFNHDTQ
+369 YRRITLQFNHDTQ
-382 LFDWLKFGHK
+382 ILNWLKFGHK

-397 DIKSGG
+397 DVKSGG

-417 PIYNE
+417 AIKNE
-422 DGSWAGPVGLAMY
+422 DGTWAGPVGLAMY

-443 GKMKENTST
+443 GKMKMNTNS

-472 IFKTTFGMQVMY
+472 IFKTTFGIQVMY
-484 WDTEGWTPK
+484 WDKQSWTPA

-512 SVTWLWDNTLTFIK
+512 SITWLWDNTLSFVK
-526 TFNQKHSFSAM
+526 TFKEKHNFTAM
-537 IGSSMQSNTYE
+537 IGSSMQANDYE
-548 YMSGTVQGFISESAR
+548 FMSGAVQGFVSENAR

-572 TIGGNKSDWALLSFM
+572 TIYGNKSDWALLSFM
-587 SRVTYGYD
+587 GRVTYGYD

-618 GFFPSV
+618 GYFPSV
-624 AVAWR
+624 ALAWR
-629 MSEEHWFEKNF
+629 MSEEHWFKKSF

-659 VGNYAYASQLQTV
+659 VGNYAYASKLQTV
-672 QYVFGDKQVAG
+672 QYSFGDKQVGG
-683 LAPWVLPNPNVRWET
+683 LAPWELPNPNVRWET
-698 VEQYNVGADLSFF
+698 VEQYNVGADFAFF

-742 DEAVPSINAGRM
+742 DEAVPRINAGKM

-769 GDFTWT
+769 NKNFTWT

-781 YNRNIILSLNDDVPM
+781 YNHNVILSLNDDVPM
-796 YFDCNVHKIGYPVA
+796 YFDCNIHKVGCPVA

-823 QEEVDMHAVQ
+823 QDEVDQHAVQ

-862 DRTILGSPTPAWTFS
+862 DRTILGSPTPSWTFS
-877 MNNRFEFYGVDIEIY
+877 MNNRFEFYGVDIELY
-892 LQGAAGNKIYN
+892 LQGAAGNMIYN

-918 MTTVLDRWRPG
+918 LTSTLDRWRPDHH
-929 NPSNTMPRAVFS
+929 STTMPRAVFS

-949 SDRFLE
+949 SDRFVE
-955 PGDYLR
+955 KGDYLR
-961 LKSIT
+961 LKSIAI
-966 VGYTLPKKYTKKAL
+966 GYTLPKHLTSKAH
-980 MDEVRLSI
+980 MDEVRFSV
-988 SGANLYT
+988 SGQNLYT
-995 LTRYKG
+995 FTRYTG

-1025 LNIIF
+1025 LNITF

>member
-1 MSYLCKKYVSCL
+1 ML
-13 LLFTNALLRM
+13 LT
-23 CENKCNFAPS
+23 
-33 FIANSKIYIMNRVL
+33 
-47 LFFAL
+47 
-52 LLGMVCALPVS
+52 CALAMS

-106 GAILEISY
+106 GATLEISY
-114 VGYASQSLPAQANM
+114 VGYAMQSLKAAVGM
-128 NVVLREDTEVL
+128 HVVMKEDTEVL

-154 LTGAISQVNEK
+154 LTGSISQVSEK
-165 DLQKTPAPSIG
+165 DLQKTPAPSLG
-176 VALEGRA
+176 SALEGRA

-303 AAAGQ
+303 ANAGE
-308 PQYPGYADPLALGD
+308 PQNPAFADPTALGD
-322 GTDWMSQLWQFAPTQ
+322 GTDWMSELWQFAPTQ
-337 NYCLSYS
+337 NYSLSYS

-353 VSGAYYD
+353 VSGAFYD
-360 QRGIIKTTA
+360 QKGVIKTTA
-369 YKRLTIQFNHDTQ
+369 YRRITLQFNHDTQ
-382 LFDWLKFGHK
+382 LLNWLKFGHK

-397 DIKSGG
+397 DVKSGG

-417 PIYNE
+417 AIKNE
-422 DGSWAGPVGLAMY
+422 DGTWAGPVGLAMY
-435 VGDIANPI
+435 VGDIANPV
-443 GKMKENTST
+443 GKMMENTSS

-484 WDTEGWTPK
+484 WDKESWTPA

-512 SVTWLWDNTLTFIK
+512 SITWLWDNTLSFVK
-526 TFNQKHSFSAM
+526 TFKEKHNFTAM
-537 IGSSMQSNTYE
+537 IGSSMQANDYE
-548 YMSGTVQGFISESAR
+548 FMSGAVQGFVSENAR

-572 TIGGNKSDWALLSFM
+572 TIYGNKSDWSLLSFM
-587 SRVTYGYD
+587 GRVTYGYD

-618 GFFPSV
+618 GYFPSV
-624 AVAWR
+624 ALAWR
-629 MSEEHWFEKNF
+629 MSEEHWFKKSF
-640 WLTDLKLRAGYG
+640 WLTDFKLRAGYG

-659 VGNYAYASQLQTV
+659 VGNYAYASKLQTV
-672 QYVFGDKQVAG
+672 QYSFGDKQVGG
-683 LAPWVLPNPNVRWET
+683 LAPWELPNPNVRWET
-698 VEQYNVGADLSFF
+698 VEQYNVGADFAFF

-742 DEAVPSINAGRM
+742 DEAVPSINAGKM

-769 GDFTWT
+769 KKNFTWT

-781 YNRNIILSLNDDVPM
+781 YNRNMILSLNDNVPM
-796 YFDCNVHKIGYPVA
+796 YFDCNIHKVGYPVA
-810 AFYGYVTDGIFQT
+810 AFYGYVTDGIFQS
-823 QEEVDMHAVQ
+823 QEEVDQHAVQ

-862 DRTILGSPTPAWTFS
+862 DRTILGSPTPSWTFS
-877 MNNRFEFYGVDIEIY
+877 MNNRFEFYGVDIELY
-892 LQGAAGNKIYN
+892 LQGAAGNMIYN

-918 MTTVLDRWRPG
+918 LTSTLDRWRPDFH
-929 NPSNTMPRAVFS
+929 STTMPRAVFS

-955 PGDYLR
+955 KGDYLR

-966 VGYTLPKKYTKKAL
+966 IGYTLPKHLTSKAR
-980 MDEVRLSI
+980 MEEVRFSV
-988 SGANLYT
+988 SGQNLYT
-995 LTRYKG
+995 LTNYTG

-1025 LNIIF
+1025 INITF

>member
-1 MSYLCKKYVSCL
+1 MKSLSKLSL
-13 LLFTNALLRM
+13 LWMLLT
-23 CENKCNFAPS
+23 
-33 FIANSKIYIMNRVL
+33 
-47 LFFAL
+47 
-52 LLGMVCALPVS
+52 CALS
-63 AQVSGVIV
+63 LCAQVNGVIV

-81 SILEKGTTNGTI
+81 SVLEQGTTNGTI
-93 TDFDGNFTLDVAE
+93 TDLDGNFSLQVAD
-106 GAILEISY
+106 GAMLEISY
-114 VGYASQSLPAQANM
+114 VGYATQTLPAAANM
-128 NVVLREDTEVL
+128 NIVLKEDAEVL

-154 LTGAISQVNEK
+154 LTGSIAQVNEK
-165 DLQKTPAPSIG
+165 DLQKTPSPSIG
-176 VALEGRA
+176 AALEGRA

-199 LNIRGIGSINNSQPL
+199 LNIRGVGSINNSQPL

-226 NMINMDDVA
+226 NMLNMDDVA
-235 SVDVLKDASATA
+235 SIDVLKDASATA

-266 NEKGHISLKGSFG
+266 NEKGHINLKGSFG
-279 FDQLQRT
+279 FDQIQRS
-286 LPLLKAY
+286 LPLLNAS

-308 PQYPGYADPLALGD
+308 PQYIAYADPTKLGA
-322 GTDWMSQLWQFAPTQ
+322 GTDWMSELWQFAPTQ

-353 VSGAYYD
+353 VSGAYFD
-360 QRGIIKTTA
+360 QKGIIKTTD
-369 YKRLTIQFNHDTQ
+369 YKRITLQFNHDTK
-382 LFDWLKFGHK
+382 LFEWLRFGHK

-397 DIKSGG
+397 DIKSSG

-417 PIYNE
+417 AIKNE
-422 DGSWAGPVGLAMY
+422 DGTWAGPTGLAMY
-435 VGDIANPI
+435 VGDITNPI
-443 GKMKENTST
+443 GKMMETSST

-472 IFKTTFGMQVMY
+472 IFKTTFGIQVMY
-484 WDTEGWTPK
+484 WDTEGWSPA
-493 YDWQP
+493 YDWKP
-498 IAQPESQVFRSFDK
+498 IAQPESQVSHSFDK
-512 SVTWLWDNTLTFIK
+512 SITWLWDNTLSFVK
-526 TFNQKHSFSAM
+526 TFKEKHAFTAM
-537 IGSSMQSNTYE
+537 IGSSMQANNYE
-548 YMSGTVQGFISESAR
+548 YMAGAIQGFISEEAR

-572 TIGGNKSDWALLSFM
+572 TLSGNKSDWALLSFM

-595 NRYLLTAT
+595 NRYLFTAT

-618 GFFPSV
+618 GFFPSIG
-624 AVAWR
+624 AAWR
-629 MSEEHWFEKNF
+629 ISEEHWFNKTF

-672 QYVFGDKQVAG
+672 QYVFGGTQVAG

-698 VEQYNVGADLSFF
+698 VEQYNVGVDLALF
-711 DQRLHATVDW
+711 DQRLHATIDG
-721 YIKNTNDML
+721 YIKNTNNML

-754 RNTGVEVSL
+754 RNMGIEVSL

-769 GDFTWT
+769 RPNFTWT
-775 TTVNFA
+775 TTVNFS
-781 YNRNIILSLNDDVPM
+781 YNYNKILSLNDDVPM
-796 YFDCNVHKIGYPVA
+796 YFDCNIHAVGYPVA
-810 AFYGYVTDGIFQT
+810 AFYGYVTDGIFQS
-823 QEEVDMHAVQ
+823 QEEIDAHAIQ
-833 TIGSDK
+833 TVGSDK

-851 DLNGDGVINED
+851 DLNNDGVINED
-862 DRTILGSPTPAWTFS
+862 DRTILGSPTPSWTFS
-877 MNNRFEFYGVDIEIY
+877 MNNRFEFYGVDIEVY

-903 GNRSTLEAMSVAQNQ
+903 GNRATLEAMSVAQNQ
-918 MTTVLDRWRPG
+918 MTTVLDRWRPD
-929 NPSNTMPRAVFS
+929 NHSNTMPRAVFS

-955 PGDYLR
+955 DGDYLR

-966 VGYTLPKKYTKKAL
+966 IGYTLPKHLTKKAL
-980 MDEVRLSI
+980 MEEVRFSI
-988 SGANLYT
+988 SGQNLYT
-995 LTRYKG
+995 FTRYTG

-1025 LNIIF
+1025 LNIMF

>member
-1 MSYLCKKYVSCL
+1 MKRKTFLSVF
-13 LLFTNALLRM
+13 LFL
-23 CENKCNFAPS
+23 FA
-33 FIANSKIYIMNRVL
+33 
-47 LFFAL
+47 
-52 LLGMVCALPVS
+52 CALAVN
-63 AQVSGVIV
+63 AQVSGTIV
-71 DETGEPIIGA
+71 DDTGEPIIGA

-93 TDFDGNFTLDVAE
+93 TDFDGNFVLDVAE
-106 GAILEISY
+106 GAMLEISY
-114 VGYASQSLPAQANM
+114 VGYAPQSLQAAADM
-128 NVVLREDTEVL
+128 RIVLKEDAEVL

-154 LTGAISQVNEK
+154 LTGSISQVSDK
-165 DLQKTPAPSIG
+165 DLQKTPAPSLG
-176 VALEGRA
+176 SALEGRA

-199 LNIRGIGSINNSQPL
+199 LNIRGVGSINNSQPL

-303 AAAGQ
+303 ANAGQ
-308 PQYPGYADPLALGD
+308 PQNPAFADPTVLGN

-337 NYCLSYS
+337 NYSLSYS
-344 GGTQKSNFY
+344 GGTKKSNFY
-353 VSGAYYD
+353 VSGAFYD
-360 QRGIIKTTA
+360 QKGIIKTTA
-369 YKRLTIQFNHDTQ
+369 YRRITLQFNHDTQ

-397 DIKSGG
+397 DVKSGG

-417 PIYNE
+417 AIYNE

-443 GKMKENTST
+443 GKMQMNTST

-465 IKPLDWL
+465 IKPVDWV

-484 WDTEGWTPK
+484 WDTESWTPA

-512 SVTWLWDNTLTFIK
+512 SVTWLWDNTLSFVK
-526 TFNQKHSFSAM
+526 TFNDKHNFTAM
-537 IGSSMQSNTYE
+537 IGSSMQANNYE
-548 YMSGTVQGFISESAR
+548 FMSGAVQGFVSENAR

-572 TIGGNKSDWALLSFM
+572 TLYGNKSDWALLSFM
-587 SRVTYGYD
+587 GRVTYGYD

-618 GFFPSV
+618 GYFPSV
-624 AVAWR
+624 ALAWR
-629 MSEEHWFEKNF
+629 MSEEHWFEKTF

-672 QYVFGDKQVAG
+672 QYTFGDKQVGG

-698 VEQYNVGADLSFF
+698 VEQYNVGADFAFF

-781 YNRNIILSLNDDVPM
+781 YNKNAILSLNDNVPM
-796 YFDCNVHKIGYPVA
+796 YFDCNIHKVGYPVA

-823 QEEVDMHAVQ
+823 QEEVDQHAVQ

-862 DRTILGSPTPAWTFS
+862 DRTILGTPTPTWTFS
-877 MNNRFEFYGVDIEIY
+877 MSNRFEFYGVDIEIY

-918 MTTVLDRWRPG
+918 LTSTLDRWRPDYR
-929 NPSNTMPRAVFS
+929 STTMPRAVFS

-955 PGDYLR
+955 DGDYLR
-961 LKSIT
+961 LKNIT
-966 VGYTLPKKYTKKAL
+966 IGYTLPKKYTKKAL
-980 MDEVRLSI
+980 MEEVRFSV
-988 SGANLYT
+988 SGQNLYT
-995 LTRYKG
+995 LTRYTG

-1025 LNIIF
+1025 LNIMF

>member
-1 MSYLCKKYVSCL
+1 MKSIRFFSILSILLC
-13 LLFTNALLRM
+13 
-23 CENKCNFAPS
+23 
-33 FIANSKIYIMNRVL
+33 IVL
-47 LFFAL
+47 S
-52 LLGMVCALPVS
+52 VR
-63 AQVSGVIV
+63 AQVSGVVV
-71 DETGEPIIGA
+71 DNTGEPLIGVNVMV
-81 SILEKGTTNGTI
+81 KGMTIGTI
-93 TDFDGNFTLDVAE
+93 TDFDGNFAIDVAPPATIVVSYMGYDTKE
-106 GAILEISY
+106 LEV
-114 VGYASQSLPAQANM
+114 VGSEPVNITL
-128 NVVLREDTEVL
+128 TESTELL
-139 EEVVVVGYGVQKKSD
+139 EEVVVIGYGVQKKSD
-154 LTGAISQVNEK
+154 LTGSIAQVSDK
-165 DLQKTPAPSIG
+165 DLQKQPSPSLG
-176 VALEGRA
+176 AALEGRA

-199 LNIRGIGSINNSQPL
+199 LNIRGIGSINNSEPL

-257 VIITTKKGE
+257 VIITTKKGS
-266 NEKGHISLKGSFG
+266 NEKGHISLKASFG
-279 FDQLQRT
+279 FDQIQRT

-308 PQYPGYADPLALGD
+308 PQNPAFADPTALGE
-322 GTDWMSQLWQFAPTQ
+322 GTDWMSELYQFAPTQ
-337 NYCLSYS
+337 NYAISYS
-344 GGTQKSNFY
+344 GGTEKSNFY
-353 VSGAYYD
+353 VSGAYFD
-360 QRGIIKTTA
+360 QKGIIKTTD
-369 YKRLTIQFNHDTQ
+369 YKRITLQFNHDTK
-382 LFDWLKFGHK
+382 LFEWLRFGHK

-397 DIKSGG
+397 DIKAQGN
-403 EYNIQNTMRALPTQ
+403 YDIQNTMRVLPTQ
-417 PIYNE
+417 AIKNE

-443 GKMKENTST
+443 GKMMENSSQ

-465 IKPLDWL
+465 ITPIDWL
-472 IFKTTFGMQVMY
+472 IFRTTFGMQMLF
-484 WDTEGWTPK
+484 WDSEGWTPQ

-498 IAQPESQVFRSFDK
+498 IAQPESERSRSFNK
-512 SVTWLWDNTLTFIK
+512 SITWLWDNTLTFNK
-526 TFNQKHSFSAM
+526 TINQHSITAM
-537 IGSSMQSNTYE
+537 IGSSMQANTYE
-548 YMSGTVQGFISESAR
+548 FMNGAVQGFISQTAS

-572 TIGGNKSDWALLSFM
+572 TIGGNRSQWSLLSFM
-587 SRVTYGYD
+587 ARATYGYA
-595 NRYLLTAT
+595 NRYMITAT
-603 FRADGSS
+603 VRADGSS

-618 GFFPSV
+618 GVFPSV
-624 AVAWR
+624 AAAWR
-629 MSEEHWFEKNF
+629 ISEEQWFEKSF

-652 LTGNQAS
+652 QTGNQAS

-672 QYVFGDKQVAG
+672 QYVFGDKQVPG

-698 VEQYNVGADLSFF
+698 VEQYNIGLDLSLF
-711 DQRLHATVDW
+711 DQRLHANVDY

-742 DEAVPSINAGRM
+742 DEAVPNINAGRM
-754 RNTGVEVSL
+754 RNSGVEVSL
-763 NSLNFK
+763 NSMNIK
-769 GDFTWT
+769 NSNFTWT

-781 YNRNIILSLNDDVPM
+781 YNRNRILSLNGDVPM
-796 YFDCNVHKIGYPVA
+796 YFGCNIHKVGYPVA
-810 AFYGYVTDGIFQT
+810 AFYGYVTDGIFQS
-823 QEEVDMHAVQ
+823 QAEIDAHAVQ
-833 TIGSDK
+833 TIGSDA

-851 DLNGDGVINED
+851 DLNNDGVINED
-862 DRTILGSPTPAWTFS
+862 DRTVLGSPTPAWTFS
-877 MNNRFEFYGVDIEIY
+877 MSNSFDFYGVSIEVY

-918 MTTVLDRWRPG
+918 MTTVLDRWRPD
-929 NPSNTMPRAVFS
+929 NTNTTVPRAVFS

-955 PGDYLR
+955 SGDYLR

-966 VGYTLPKKYTKKAL
+966 VSYTLSKQYTKKAL
-980 MDEVRLSI
+980 MDEVRFSI
-988 SGANLYT
+988 SGQNLYT
-995 LTRYKG
+995 LTRYTG

-1025 LNIIF
+1025 LNITF

>member
-1 MSYLCKKYVSCL
+1 MKKYSIFSVL
-13 LLFTNALLRM
+13 LLM
-23 CENKCNFAPS
+23 
-33 FIANSKIYIMNRVL
+33 
-47 LFFAL
+47 LF
-52 LLGMVCALPVS
+52 CAVS
-63 AQVSGVIV
+63 IQAQVSGVIV

-93 TDFDGNFTLDVAE
+93 TDFDGNFLLNVAE
-106 GAILEISY
+106 GVTLEISY
-114 VGYASQSLPAQANM
+114 VGYASQSLIAAANM
-128 NVVLREDTEVL
+128 RVVLKEDTEVL

-154 LTGAISQVNEK
+154 LTGSISQVSEK
-165 DLQKTPAPSIG
+165 DLQKTPAPSLG
-176 VALEGRA
+176 SALEGRA

-188 TGSGAPGSNVS
+188 TGVGAPGDNVR
-199 LNIRGIGSINNSQPL
+199 LTIRGVGSIENSDPL

-257 VIITTKKGE
+257 VIITTKRGE

-303 AAAGQ
+303 ANAGE
-308 PQYPGYADPLALGD
+308 PQNPAFADPKALGD
-322 GTDWMSQLWQFAPTQ
+322 GTDWMSELWQFAPTQ
-337 NYCLSYS
+337 NYSLSYS
-344 GGTQKSNFY
+344 GGNQKSNFY
-353 VSGAYYD
+353 VSGAFYD
-360 QRGIIKTTA
+360 QKGIIKTTA
-369 YKRLTIQFNHDTQ
+369 YRRITLQFNHDTQ
-382 LFDWLKFGHK
+382 ILNWLKFGHK

-397 DIKSGG
+397 DVKSGG

-417 PIYNE
+417 AIFNE

-443 GKMKENTST
+443 GKMKMNTNS

-472 IFKTTFGMQVMY
+472 IFKTTFGIQVMY
-484 WDTEGWTPK
+484 WDKQSWTPA

-512 SVTWLWDNTLTFIK
+512 SITWLWDNTLSFVK
-526 TFNQKHSFSAM
+526 TFKEKHNFTAM
-537 IGSSMQSNTYE
+537 IGSSMQANDYE
-548 YMSGTVQGFISESAR
+548 FMSGAVQGFVSENAR

-572 TIGGNKSDWALLSFM
+572 TIYGNKSDWALLSFM
-587 SRVTYGYD
+587 GRVTYGYD

-618 GFFPSV
+618 GYFPSV
-624 AVAWR
+624 ALAWR
-629 MSEEHWFEKNF
+629 MSEEHWFKKSF

-659 VGNYAYASQLQTV
+659 VGNYAYASKLQTV
-672 QYVFGDKQVAG
+672 QYSFGDKQVGG
-683 LAPWVLPNPNVRWET
+683 LAPWELPNPNVRWET
-698 VEQYNVGADLSFF
+698 VEQYNVGADFAFF

-742 DEAVPSINAGRM
+742 DEAVPRINAGKM

-769 GDFTWT
+769 NKNFTWT

-781 YNRNIILSLNDDVPM
+781 YNHNVILSLNDDVPM
-796 YFDCNVHKIGYPVA
+796 YFDCNIHKVGCPVA

-823 QEEVDMHAVQ
+823 QDEVDQHAVQ

-862 DRTILGSPTPAWTFS
+862 DRTILGSPTPSWTFS
-877 MNNRFEFYGVDIEIY
+877 MNNRFEFYGVDIELY
-892 LQGAAGNKIYN
+892 LQGAAGNMIYN

-918 MTTVLDRWRPG
+918 LTSTLDRWRPDHH
-929 NPSNTMPRAVFS
+929 STTMPRAVFS

-955 PGDYLR
+955 KGDYLR

-966 VGYTLPKKYTKKAL
+966 IGYTLPKHLTSKAH
-980 MDEVRLSI
+980 MEEVRFSV
-988 SGANLYT
+988 SGQNLYT
-995 LTRYKG
+995 FTRYTG

-1025 LNIIF
+1025 LNITF

>member
-1 MSYLCKKYVSCL
+1 MKRKTFLSVF
-13 LLFTNALLRM
+13 LFL
-23 CENKCNFAPS
+23 FA
-33 FIANSKIYIMNRVL
+33 
-47 LFFAL
+47 
-52 LLGMVCALPVS
+52 CALAVN
-63 AQVSGVIV
+63 AQVSGTIV
-71 DETGEPIIGA
+71 DDTGEPIIGA

-93 TDFDGNFTLDVAE
+93 TDFDGNFVLDVAE
-106 GAILEISY
+106 GAMLEISY
-114 VGYASQSLPAQANM
+114 VGYAPQSLQAAADM
-128 NVVLREDTEVL
+128 RIVLKEDAEVL

-154 LTGAISQVNEK
+154 LTGSISQVSDK
-165 DLQKTPAPSIG
+165 DLQKTPAPSLG
-176 VALEGRA
+176 SALEGRA

-199 LNIRGIGSINNSQPL
+199 LNIRGVGSINNSQPL

-303 AAAGQ
+303 ANAGQ
-308 PQYPGYADPLALGD
+308 PQNPAFADPTVLGN

-337 NYCLSYS
+337 NYSLSYS
-344 GGTQKSNFY
+344 GGTKKSNFY
-353 VSGAYYD
+353 VSGAFYD
-360 QRGIIKTTA
+360 QKGIIKTTA
-369 YKRLTIQFNHDTQ
+369 YRRITLQFNHDTQ

-397 DIKSGG
+397 DVKSGG

-417 PIYNE
+417 AIYNE

-443 GKMKENTST
+443 GKMQMNTST

-465 IKPLDWL
+465 IKPVDWV

-484 WDTEGWTPK
+484 WDTESWTPA

-512 SVTWLWDNTLTFIK
+512 SVTWLWDNTLSFVK
-526 TFNQKHSFSAM
+526 TFNDKHNFSAM
-537 IGSSMQSNTYE
+537 IGSSMQANNYE
-548 YMSGTVQGFISESAR
+548 FMSGAVQGFVSENAR

-572 TIGGNKSDWALLSFM
+572 TLYGNKSDWALLSFM
-587 SRVTYGYD
+587 GRVTYGYD

-618 GFFPSV
+618 GYFPSV
-624 AVAWR
+624 ALAWR
-629 MSEEHWFEKNF
+629 MSEEHWFEKTF

-672 QYVFGDKQVAG
+672 QYTFGDKQVGG

-698 VEQYNVGADLSFF
+698 VEQYNVGADFAFF

-781 YNRNIILSLNDDVPM
+781 YNKNAILSLNDNVPM
-796 YFDCNVHKIGYPVA
+796 YFDCNIHKVGYPVA

-823 QEEVDMHAVQ
+823 QEEVDQHAVQ

-862 DRTILGSPTPAWTFS
+862 DRTILGTPTPTWTFS
-877 MNNRFEFYGVDIEIY
+877 MSNRFEFYGVDIEIY

-918 MTTVLDRWRPG
+918 LTSTLDRWRPDYR
-929 NPSNTMPRAVFS
+929 STTMPRAVFS

-955 PGDYLR
+955 DGDYLR
-961 LKSIT
+961 LKNIT
-966 VGYTLPKKYTKKAL
+966 IGYTLPKKYTKKAL
-980 MDEVRLSI
+980 MEEVRFSV
-988 SGANLYT
+988 SGQNLYT
-995 LTRYKG
+995 LTRYTG

-1025 LNIIF
+1025 LNIMF

>member
-1 MSYLCKKYVSCL
+1 MFSIVKK
-13 LLFTNALLRM
+13 LFTPFLIAIIALLV
-23 CENKCNFAPS
+23 A
-33 FIANSKIYIMNRVL
+33 
-47 LFFAL
+47 
-52 LLGMVCALPVS
+52 ALPLS
-63 AQVSGVIV
+63 AQVTGVIV
-71 DETGEPIIGA
+71 DEKGEPIIGA
-81 SILEKGTTNGTI
+81 SILEKGTSNGTI
-93 TDFDGNFTLDVAE
+93 TDFDGNFTLEVAE
-106 GAILEISY
+106 GATLEISY
-114 VGYASQSLPAQANM
+114 VGYASQSLPAKANM
-128 NVVLREDTEVL
+128 NIVLKEDTEVL

-154 LTGAISQVNEK
+154 LTGSISQVSDK

-176 VALEGRA
+176 AALEGRA

-235 SVDVLKDASATA
+235 SIDVLKDASATA

-257 VIITTKKGE
+257 VIITTKKGD
-266 NEKGHISLKGSFG
+266 NEKGHINIKASFG
-279 FDQLQRT
+279 FDQIQRT
-286 LPLLKAY
+286 LPLLNAS

-308 PQYPGYADPLALGD
+308 PQYTAYADPTQLGQ
-322 GTDWMSQLWQFAPTQ
+322 GTDWMSELWQFAPTQ
-337 NYCLSYS
+337 NYSLSYS

-353 VSGAYYD
+353 VSGAYFD
-360 QRGIIKTTA
+360 QKGIIKTSA
-369 YKRLTIQFNHDTQ
+369 YKRITLQFNHDTQ
-382 LFDWLKFGHK
+382 LLNWLRFGHK

-397 DIKSGG
+397 DIKSSG

-417 PIYNE
+417 AIKNE
-422 DGSWAGPVGLAMY
+422 DGSWAGPEGLAMY
-435 VGDIANPI
+435 VGDITNPI
-443 GKMKENTST
+443 GKMKENTSV

-484 WDTEGWTPK
+484 WDTEGWSPA
-493 YDWQP
+493 YDWKP
-498 IAQPESQVFRSFDK
+498 IAQPESQVSHSFDK
-512 SVTWLWDNTLTFIK
+512 SITWLWDNTLSFVK
-526 TFNQKHSFSAM
+526 TFKEKHAFTAM
-537 IGSSMQSNTYE
+537 IGSSMQANNYE
-548 YMSGTVQGFISESAR
+548 YMSGAVQGFISEEAR
-563 QLSNGLLEP
+563 QLSNGLLQP
-572 TIGGNKSDWALLSFM
+572 TLGGNKSDWSLLSFM

-595 NRYLLTAT
+595 NRYLITAT

-610 RFAKKNRW
+610 RFSKKNRW
-618 GFFPSV
+618 GYFPSV
-624 AVAWR
+624 ALAWR
-629 MSEEHWFEKNF
+629 MSEEHWFKKTF
-640 WLTDLKLRAGYG
+640 WLTDFKLRAGYG

-672 QYVFGDKQVAG
+672 QYVFGGKQAAG

-698 VEQYNVGADLSFF
+698 VEQYNVGMDLALF
-711 DQRLHATVDW
+711 DQRLHATIDG

-754 RNTGVEVSL
+754 RNMGIEVSL
-763 NSLNFK
+763 NSMNIK
-769 GDFTWT
+769 KTNFTWT

-781 YNRNIILSLNDDVPM
+781 YNHNRILSLNGDVPM
-796 YFDCNVHKIGYPVA
+796 YFDCNIHAVGHPVA
-810 AFYGYVTDGIFQT
+810 AFYGYVTDGIFQS
-823 QEEVDMHAVQ
+823 QEEVDAHAIQ
-833 TIGSDK
+833 TVGSDK
-839 YTSTQPGDIRFK
+839 FTSTQPGDIRFK
-851 DLNGDGVINED
+851 DLNNDGVINEE
-862 DRTILGSPTPAWTFS
+862 DRTFLGSPTPSWTFS
-877 MNNRFEFYGVDIEIY
+877 MNNRFEFYGVDVEIY

-903 GNRSTLEAMSVAQNQ
+903 GNRATLEAMSVAQNQ
-918 MTTVLDRWRPG
+918 MTTVLDRWRPDC
-929 NPSNTMPRAVFS
+929 PSTTMPRAVFS
-941 DPNKNNRV
+941 DPNKNNRT

-966 VGYTLPKKYTKKAL
+966 VGYTLPKHLTQKAK
-980 MDEVRLSI
+980 MDEVRFSV
-988 SGANLYT
+988 SGQNLYT
-995 LTRYKG
+995 ITRYTG

-1012 SNVYPLTRNFTFG
+1012 GNVYPLTRNFTFG
-1025 LNIIF
+1025 LNIMF